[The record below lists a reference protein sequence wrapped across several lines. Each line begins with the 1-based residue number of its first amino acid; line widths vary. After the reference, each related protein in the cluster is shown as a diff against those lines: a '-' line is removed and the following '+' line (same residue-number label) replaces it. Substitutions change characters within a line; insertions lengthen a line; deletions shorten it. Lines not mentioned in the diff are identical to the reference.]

1 MAGGTVHLLVLPNA
15 KYFHTKLKEQI
26 KDHKIDPVGV
36 KINPELQK
44 WEYFEKKVDAM
55 DGRKV
60 NLFVDVDSSS
70 AEAILDDLASG
81 DDVISRRVAL
91 DTSEAQRQLEEFGKG
106 DPSQGK
112 IHRELDVDFGMAHEE
127 LQSFRNHWE
136 DQEIRPKVIID
147 GLGSPSK
154 DAKEKADEWNEIFEA
169 LNRRGGRQVAGVRN
183 LVDFDAELIDV
194 ENFMGRMMRSM
205 NSQFSIGMRQIY
217 DQYFTTLSRMWKLG
231 AKPFLNMREDWNS
244 AENFS
249 DFFSKV
255 GDRAETTKKKILGF
269 SADARKGFRG
279 VASDIQESGRR
290 IKAVPGEISG
300 AFSEL
305 KDALGQRGGIGGNIK
320 AFFPDFKPLQRHMSA
335 SAKGIRAR
343 MSVDFANIA
352 DFVGKHFTSRIKRAF
367 AAVPGAFRAV
377 GRGISNTINKS
388 WDFAK
393 AAGSKVTGLYKV
405 FERMNYGAATAM
417 RTATFATINQ
427 VNFLARDVAKGFRAV
442 AGGVEEGVGRIA
454 DRTKAIGRV
463 FKNMADIVGMNMRVV
478 GLNIRDGAAKIT
490 KPFKYMAD
498 TAGIHMRMMG
508 NSVRN
513 GGRLVGRHAKFAAS
527 RMGENMRVMG
537 LFARDG
543 MRTVTGSFARGFKR
557 VGSHFTYFGRVV
569 GGFGRNLGRA
579 FGKTARAF
587 APFVAAGMRAFGAV
601 SSAMTGMLRI
611 VGRMGPVFNAVRT
624 VMGRIGRVAMGASR
638 MAMGAFAKLAGG
650 MMKTLM
656 PAIMA
661 VIAGF
666 VAMGGQAVLAAIM
679 ALLGALQ
686 AVIGGALVMMPALIG
701 AVGVSLAVLKIGAE
715 GLGGAFKAAFS
726 AESVED
732 FEKAIAD
739 LPPAMQSIA
748 RSMRG
753 FKPMWDEMTANVQ
766 QNMFGGLDDNF
777 ADAVGSMLPIFKR
790 GAESMALSWNK
801 SFEGALDALSSP
813 QATSGLEAI
822 MQGAEDMAREME
834 PVLANLI
841 KAFGSLAEQGAK
853 FLGPVGSWAA
863 DKSED
868 FFNWSEGLKKIDPKT
883 GESFFDGI
891 ISSAK
896 KNAALLGDIF
906 GGVFGTLGNVFKAG
920 AVGGGGMLAGMA
932 AGMQEL
938 KEYTSEGNEG
948 FEKMVGFMEQ
958 ATEFAS
964 QLGDIVKPLFG
975 GVLSV
980 LTTLSSVGSGAI
992 AGTGELLNS
1001 IASGLE
1007 GFEELGEGFG
1017 ENIGNIFAALAP
1029 SVESLLVTLQ
1039 PIIASLGQGLDNA
1052 LTPALEALA
1061 PVMEKLEPLGAPL
1074 GKLLETVGTALG
1086 TMFVAAMPLI
1096 ESALTL
1102 IEPLIPILDKVFFYI
1117 GEIVGAV
1124 LEALTPFFTM
1134 RDEAVSGLVE
1144 ALGPLVDVLG
1154 EGLLGVIEALSP
1166 LFPILG
1172 GLFAQIVDAVTPLI
1186 EPLTK
1191 VAFVLFSALIDVIEM
1206 VMPII
1211 PPIADLIGSLA
1222 STLSDILVVALNW
1235 LLDTWNTVWPVLSS
1249 VLKWVVDK
1257 VIVPGVKVASA
1268 IFEAFAAVIKW
1279 AIEKIIIPVLEVL
1292 RKAFSKVMDG
1302 IEWVIEKVAKP
1313 AIDGLKRAFELAVDG
1328 ITKVWDGLKKI
1339 FSKPIQ
1345 FFIDTVVNDGV
1356 IAVWNKVMGWI
1367 KQDDKKMG
1375 RVSKPAGMNFHQGGV
1390 LPGHSVGKDNY
1401 NFVET
1406 RTGARLG
1413 LAGGEGIMR
1422 QEFVSAVGGKKG
1434 IDRLN
1439 ADARHGRLRFS
1450 GHDPSVGYAQG
1461 GVVGAMEN
1469 IVRQKYP
1476 EMVLT
1481 SGWRE
1486 SNDNHG
1492 RGLAADF
1499 AWPGA
1504 FGPHPAQLS
1513 LANDIADTYPGSME
1527 LIYGP
1532 GFARQIKNGAI
1543 VGDGGGSYGFYA
1555 GAGDHSNHVHWAMDT
1570 PPTLPFGGGVFEGGS
1585 SGAGAGGGGGN
1596 WISQAAN
1603 WLKEKLSFVTN
1614 LFGSVKDKLGKQV
1627 ANVGDYG
1634 TLATGT
1640 AKNAMSATKDWAK
1653 SKLDELNPFKGLFS
1667 GSGPLGSREEVEMYR
1682 DGIIAAFKRQGEEPL
1697 QWRVDALL
1705 RQIWTESKG
1714 DPNVAQ
1720 QIVDVNGTGE
1730 SAGVGLYQVIP
1741 TTWAGYR
1748 DPELPDDRRNVEASH
1763 NFAVRYFRDKH
1774 HWNTGP
1780 GGVGLENT
1788 GWKDGGVLPQF
1799 FDRGGESR
1807 GTGLMPKNV
1816 ISPERVLSPMQTKAF
1831 NSFVYQFMPE
1841 LIAQFK
1847 RNPRDFGRLIG
1858 KATAEIQRIHHEL
1871 REGRIKH
1878 IQYGMA
1884 DMYRRRLNGEKIA
1897 DNPVDLN
1904 FDFEWLKRNQENLL
1918 ENRDRAARQIGKVY
1932 PDPEAYLEAERRA
1945 KEQIDKER
1953 EEAREAKK
1961 KSEEEASKERKEKQ
1975 DEERKKLDEE
1985 RKKAE
1990 EEDDK
1995 AKIAEIDAKIDK
2007 LDKSSEDRFEVARRR
2022 LDTAEDRTREE
2033 HTKELQEKIDQLKKD
2048 GASDEEIQK
2057 VQDKLD
2063 ETNKKIDKNF
2073 EDARKVVDEKEE
2085 KEQERLKRIEE
2096 QENERIE
2103 KAKADGSYYYG
2114 YQTFNDEG
2122 KNPNEIERS
2131 AEEKAFRSFMDS
2143 AADRVGLGD
2152 AVSGLGQ
2159 TFDDA
2164 RNIHEASQVAMPAWI
2179 AALNGDPSGLAHNI
2193 AAGQAAVFSQ
2203 ARTEATDLG
2212 PQALAGIVE
2221 MAISGASTQNAA
2233 GAPFIGEVNSGMTQA
2248 ELMQTLEHYEMQRA
2262 RRGTGTTRVR

>member
-127 LQSFRNHWE
+127 LQSFKNQWE

-231 AKPFLNMREDWNS
+231 SKPFLNMREDWNS

-320 AFFPDFKPLQRHMSA
+320 AFFPDFKPLQRHISA

-343 MSVDFANIA
+343 MSVDFGNIA

-367 AAVPGAFRAV
+367 ATVPRAFRAV

-463 FKNMADIVGMNMRVV
+463 FKNMAETVGAQMRKIGNAVR
-478 GLNIRDGAAKIT
+478 NGAARVA
-490 KPFKYMAD
+490 KPFKYMAE

-513 GGRLVGRHAKFAAS
+513 GGRLIGRHAKFAAS

-557 VGSHFTYFGRVV
+557 VGSNFTYFGRVV

-587 APFVAAGMRAFGAV
+587 APFAAAGMRAFGAV

-650 MMKTLM
+650 MMKALM

-1029 SVESLLVTLQ
+1029 SIESLLVTLQ

-1061 PVMEKLEPLGAPL
+1061 PIMEKLEPLGAPL

-1124 LEALTPFFTM
+1124 LEAITPFFTL
-1134 RDEAVSGLVE
+1134 RDEAVSGLIE

-1154 EGLLGVIEALSP
+1154 EGLLGVIEALAP

-1172 GLFAQIVDAVTPLI
+1172 DLFAEIVSAVTPLI

-1268 IFEAFAAVIKW
+1268 IFESLAAIIKW

-1292 RKAFSKVMDG
+1292 RKAFSKVMDV
-1302 IEWVIEKVAKP
+1302 IEWVIENIAKP
-1313 AIDGLKRAFELAVDG
+1313 AIDGLKKAFELAVEG

-1406 RTGARLG
+1406 KTGARLG

-1461 GVVGAMEN
+1461 GVVGAMEE

-1555 GAGDHSNHVHWAMDT
+1555 GAGDHSNHVHWAMNT

-1603 WLKEKLSFVTN
+1603 WLKEKLSFVTD

-1653 SKLDELNPFKGLFS
+1653 SKLDELNPFKGLFG

-1720 QIVDVNGTGE
+1720 QIVDMNGTGE

-1841 LIAQFK
+1841 LITQFK
-1847 RNPRDFGRLIG
+1847 RNPRDLGRLIG

-1961 KSEEEASKERKEKQ
+1961 KSEEEASKERKEEE

-2022 LDTAEDRTREE
+2022 LDTAEERTREE

-2073 EDARKVVDEKEE
+2073 EDARKVVDEKEK
-2085 KEQERLKRIEE
+2085 KEQDRLKKIEE

-2114 YQTFNDEG
+2114 YKTFDDEG

>member
-127 LQSFRNHWE
+127 LQSFKNQWE

-169 LNRRGGRQVAGVRN
+169 LNRRGGRKISGVRN

-320 AFFPDFKPLQRHMSA
+320 AFFPDFKPLQRHIAA

-478 GLNIRDGAAKIT
+478 GLNIRDGAARVA
-490 KPFKYMAD
+490 KPFKYMAE

-513 GGRLVGRHAKFAAS
+513 GGRLIGRHAKFAAS

-557 VGSHFTYFGRVV
+557 VGSNFTYFGRVV

-587 APFVAAGMRAFGAV
+587 APFAAAGMRAFGAV
-601 SSAMTGMLRI
+601 GSAMTGMLRI

-650 MMKTLM
+650 MMKALM

-853 FLGPVGSWAA
+853 FLGPVGTWAA
-863 DKSED
+863 NKSED

-948 FEKMVGFMEQ
+948 FEKMVGFMKQ

-1007 GFEELGEGFG
+1007 GFEELGEAFG

-1029 SVESLLVTLQ
+1029 SIESLLVTLQ
-1039 PIIASLGQGLDNA
+1039 PIVAGLGQGLDNA

-1086 TMFVAAMPLI
+1086 TILAAAMPLI
-1096 ESALTL
+1096 GSFLSIL
-1102 IEPLIPILDKVFFYI
+1102 EPLIPILDKVFYYI
-1117 GEIVGAV
+1117 GEVVGAL
-1124 LEALTPFFTM
+1124 LEASEPFFTM

-1154 EGLLGVIEALSP
+1154 EGLLAVIEALSP

-1172 GLFAQIVDAVTPLI
+1172 GLFAQIVNAVTPLI

-1302 IEWVIEKVAKP
+1302 IEWVIENVAKP
-1313 AIDGLKRAFELAVDG
+1313 AIDGLKKAFELAVDG

-1439 ADARHGRLRFS
+1439 NDARHGRLRFS

-1461 GVVGAMEN
+1461 GVVGAMEE

-1555 GAGDHSNHVHWAMDT
+1555 GAGDHSNHVHWAMNT

-1748 DPELPDDRRNVEASH
+1748 DPELPDDRRNVEAAH

-1841 LIAQFK
+1841 LITQFK
-1847 RNPRDFGRLIG
+1847 RNPREFGRLIG
-1858 KATAEIQRIHHEL
+1858 KATAEIKRIHHEL

-1961 KSEEEASKERKEKQ
+1961 KSEEEASKERKEEE

-2022 LDTAEDRTREE
+2022 LDTAEERTREE

-2073 EDARKVVDEKEE
+2073 EDARKVVDEKEK
-2085 KEQERLKRIEE
+2085 KEQDRLKKIEE

-2114 YQTFNDEG
+2114 YKTFDDEG

>member
-127 LQSFRNHWE
+127 LQSFKNQWE

-154 DAKEKADEWNEIFEA
+154 DAKEQADEWNQIFDA

-320 AFFPDFKPLQRHMSA
+320 AFFPDFKPLQRHISA

-343 MSVDFANIA
+343 MSVDFGNIA

-367 AAVPGAFRAV
+367 ATVPRAFRAV

-478 GLNIRDGAAKIT
+478 GLNIRDGAARVA
-490 KPFKYMAD
+490 KPFKYMAE

-513 GGRLVGRHAKFAAS
+513 GGRLIGRHAKFAAS

-587 APFVAAGMRAFGAV
+587 APFAAAGMRAFGAV

-650 MMKTLM
+650 MMKALM

-777 ADAVGSMLPIFKR
+777 ASAVGSMLPIFKR

-853 FLGPVGSWAA
+853 FLGPVGTWAA
-863 DKSED
+863 NKSED

-1029 SVESLLVTLQ
+1029 SIESLLVTLQ

-1061 PVMEKLEPLGAPL
+1061 PIMEKLEPLGAPL

-1124 LEALTPFFTM
+1124 LEAITPFFTL
-1134 RDEAVSGLVE
+1134 RDEAVSGLIE

-1154 EGLLGVIEALSP
+1154 EGLLAVIEALAP

-1172 GLFAQIVDAVTPLI
+1172 DLFAEIVSAVTPLI

-1268 IFEAFAAVIKW
+1268 IFESLAAIIKW

-1292 RKAFSKVMDG
+1292 RKAFSKVMDV
-1302 IEWVIEKVAKP
+1302 IEWVIENIAKP
-1313 AIDGLKRAFELAVDG
+1313 AIDGLKKAFELAVDG

-1406 RTGARLG
+1406 KTGARLG

-1461 GVVGAMEN
+1461 GVVGAMEE

-1555 GAGDHSNHVHWAMDT
+1555 GAGDHSNHVHWAMNT

-1603 WLKEKLSFVTN
+1603 WLKEKLSFVTD

-1653 SKLDELNPFKGLFS
+1653 SKLDELNPFKGLFG

-1720 QIVDVNGTGE
+1720 QIVDMNGTGE

-1841 LIAQFK
+1841 LITQFK
-1847 RNPRDFGRLIG
+1847 RNPRDLGRLIG

-1961 KSEEEASKERKEKQ
+1961 KSEEEASKERKEEE

-2022 LDTAEDRTREE
+2022 LDTAEERTREE

-2073 EDARKVVDEKEE
+2073 EDARKVVDEKEK
-2085 KEQERLKRIEE
+2085 KEQDRLKKIEE

-2114 YQTFNDEG
+2114 YKTFDDEG

>member
-26 KDHKIDPVGV
+26 KDHKIDPVRV
-36 KINPELQK
+36 KIDPELHK

-60 NLFVDVDSSS
+60 NLFIDVDSSS

-81 DDVISRRVAL
+81 DDVINRRVAL
-91 DTSEAQRQLEEFGKG
+91 DTSEAQSQLEEFGKG
-106 DPSQGK
+106 GPGQEK
-112 IHRELDVDFGMAHEE
+112 IHRDLSVDFGMAHEE
-127 LQSFRNHWE
+127 LQSFKNHWE

-154 DAKEKADEWNEIFEA
+154 DAKEQADEWNQIFDA

-217 DQYFTTLSRMWKLG
+217 DQYFTTLSKMWKLG
-231 AKPFLNMREDWNS
+231 SKPFLNMREDWNT

-255 GDRAETTKKKILGF
+255 GDRAETAKKRIARF
-269 SADARKGFRG
+269 NADTRNGFRG

-290 IKAVPGEISG
+290 IKAVPGEISE
-300 AFSEL
+300 AFSTL
-305 KDALGQRGGIGGNIK
+305 KDALGQRGGVGGNIK

-343 MSVDFANIA
+343 MSVDFANVA

-367 AAVPGAFRAV
+367 ATVPRAFRAV
-377 GRGISNTINKS
+377 GSKISNTISKS

-417 RTATFATINQ
+417 RTATFAAINQ

-478 GLNIRDGAAKIT
+478 GLNIRDGAARVI
-490 KPFKYMAD
+490 KPFKYMAE

-513 GGRLVGRHAKFAAS
+513 GGRLIGRHAKFAAS

-543 MRTVTGSFARGFKR
+543 MRTVTRSFSRGFKR
-557 VGSHFTYFGRVV
+557 VGSHFTFFGRVV

-587 APFVAAGMRAFGAV
+587 APFGAAALRVFGTVGRAIGGV
-601 SSAMTGMLRI
+601 VRI
-611 VGRMGPVFNAVRT
+611 VGRMGPVFKAFRT

-650 MMKTLM
+650 MMKALM

-661 VIAGF
+661 VLAGF
-666 VAMGGQAVLAAIM
+666 MAMGGQAVLGAVM

-701 AVGVSLAVLKIGAE
+701 AVGVSIAVLKIGAE

-739 LPPAMQSIA
+739 LPPAMQAIA

-753 FKPMWDEMTANVQ
+753 FKPMWDDLVTNVQ
-766 QNMFGGLDDNF
+766 SNMFGGLDDNF
-777 ADAVGSMLPIFKR
+777 ASAVGAMLPIFKR

-813 QATSGLEAI
+813 QATSGLQAI

-891 ISSAK
+891 IASAK

-920 AVGGGGMLAGMA
+920 AEGGGGMLAGMA

-948 FEKMVGFMEQ
+948 FEKMVGFMKQ
-958 ATEFAS
+958 ATDFAS
-964 QLGDIVKPLFG
+964 QLGEIIAPAFSAI
-975 GVLSV
+975 LSV
-980 LTTLSSVGSGAI
+980 LTTISSVGSGAI
-992 AGTGELLNS
+992 DGAATLFEAV
-1001 IASGLE
+1001 ASGLE
-1007 GFEELGEGFG
+1007 GFESLGEGFG

-1061 PVMEKLEPLGAPL
+1061 PVMEKLEPLGEPL

-1124 LEALTPFFTM
+1124 LEAITPFFTL
-1134 RDEAVSGLVE
+1134 RDEAVAGLIE

-1154 EGLLGVIEALSP
+1154 EGLLGVIEALAP

-1172 GLFAQIVDAVTPLI
+1172 ALFADIVNAVTPLI

-1268 IFEAFAAVIKW
+1268 IFESLAAIIKW

-1292 RKAFSKVMDG
+1292 RKAFSKVMDV
-1302 IEWVIEKVAKP
+1302 IEWVIENIAKP
-1313 AIDGLKRAFELAVDG
+1313 AIEGLKKAFELAVDG

-1390 LPGHSVGKDNY
+1390 LPGYSVGKDNY

-1439 ADARHGRLRFS
+1439 EDARHGRLRFS
-1450 GHDPSVGYAQG
+1450 GHDPSVNYAQG

-1469 IVRQKYP
+1469 IVKQKYP

-1555 GAGDHSNHVHWAMDT
+1555 GAGDHSNHVHWAMST
-1570 PPTLPFGGGVFEGGS
+1570 PPTMPFGGGVFEGGS
-1585 SGAGAGGGGGN
+1585 DGSGAGGGGGN
-1596 WISQAAN
+1596 WLSQAAN
-1603 WLKEKLSFVTN
+1603 WLKEKISFVTN
-1614 LFGSVKDKLGKQV
+1614 LFGSVKDKIGKQV
-1627 ANVGDYG
+1627 ANVGNYG
-1634 TLATGT
+1634 ALATGT
-1640 AKNAMSATKDWAK
+1640 AKNMVSATKDWAK
-1653 SKLDELNPFKGLFS
+1653 SKLDELNPFKGLFGS
-1667 GSGPLGSREEVEMYR
+1667 SGPLGSREEVEMYR
-1682 DGIIAAFKRQGEEPL
+1682 PGIIAAFKRQGEEPL
-1697 QWRVDALL
+1697 DWRVDALL

-1720 QIVDVNGTGE
+1720 QIVDMNGTGE

-1780 GGVGLENT
+1780 GGVGLPNT

-1807 GTGLMPKNV
+1807 GTGLMQKNI

-1841 LIAQFK
+1841 LITQFK
-1847 RNPRDFGRLIG
+1847 RNPREFGKLIG
-1858 KATAEIQRIHHEL
+1858 KATAEIQRIHYEL

-1878 IQYGMA
+1878 IQYGIA

-1904 FDFEWLKRNQENLL
+1904 FDFDWLKRNQENLI

-1961 KSEEEASKERKEKQ
+1961 KAEEESKKEAQEEAKEK
-1975 DEERKKLDEE
+1975 RSKLEEE

-1990 EEDDK
+1990 EADDK
-1995 AKIAEIDAKIDK
+1995 EKLAEIDAKIDA

-2022 LDTAEDRTREE
+2022 LDTAEERTREE

-2073 EDARKVVDEKEE
+2073 EDARKVVDEKEK
-2085 KEQERLKRIEE
+2085 KEQERLKKIEE

-2114 YQTFNDEG
+2114 YKTFNDEG
-2122 KNPNEIERS
+2122 KNPDEIERS

-2143 AADRVGLGD
+2143 AAERVGLGE

-2164 RNIHEASQVAMPAWI
+2164 RSIHEASQIAMPAWI

>member
-127 LQSFRNHWE
+127 LQSFKNQWE

-154 DAKEKADEWNEIFEA
+154 DAKEQADEWNQIFDA

-231 AKPFLNMREDWNS
+231 SKPFLNMREDWNS
-244 AENFS
+244 AESFS

-300 AFSEL
+300 AFSDL

-320 AFFPDFKPLQRHMSA
+320 AFFPDFKPLQRHIAA

-343 MSVDFANIA
+343 MSVDFGNIA

-478 GLNIRDGAAKIT
+478 GLNVRDGAARVA

-508 NSVRN
+508 NSIRN
-513 GGRLVGRHAKFAAS
+513 GGRMVGRHAKFAAS

-543 MRTVTGSFARGFKR
+543 MRTVTGAFAKGFKR
-557 VGSHFTYFGRVV
+557 VGSNFTYFGRVV

-611 VGRMGPVFNAVRT
+611 VGRMGPVFQVVRKA
-624 VMGRIGRVAMGASR
+624 MSRIGRVAMGASR

-650 MMKTLM
+650 MMKALM

-822 MQGAEDMAREME
+822 MKGAEDMAREME

-853 FLGPVGSWAA
+853 FLGPVGTWAA
-863 DKSED
+863 NKSED

-948 FEKMVGFMEQ
+948 FEKMVGFMKQ
-958 ATEFAS
+958 ATDFAS
-964 QLGDIVKPLFG
+964 QLGTIVKPLFS

-1007 GFEELGEGFG
+1007 GFEELGEAFG

-1029 SVESLLVTLQ
+1029 SIESLLVTLQ

-1134 RDEAVSGLVE
+1134 RDEAVGGLIE

-1172 GLFAQIVDAVTPLI
+1172 GLFAQIVNAVTPLI

-1302 IEWVIEKVAKP
+1302 IKWVIEKVAQP

-1390 LPGHSVGKDNY
+1390 LPGYSVGKDNY

-1439 ADARHGRLRFS
+1439 NDARHGRLRFS

-1469 IVRQKYP
+1469 IVKQKYP

-1481 SGWRE
+1481 SGWRD

-1585 SGAGAGGGGGN
+1585 SGAGAGGGGGF
-1596 WISQAAN
+1596 IDRAAN
-1603 WLKEKLSFVTN
+1603 WLKEKFSFVTK
-1614 LFGSVKDKLGKQV
+1614 LFGSVKDKIGKQV

-1640 AKNAMSATKDWAK
+1640 AKNMMSSAKDWAK
-1653 SKLDELNPFKGLFS
+1653 SKLDELNPFKGMFS
-1667 GSGPLGSREEVEMYR
+1667 GSGPLGSRAEVEMYR
-1682 DGIIAAFKRQGEEPL
+1682 PGIIDAFKRQGEDPL
-1697 QWRVDALL
+1697 DWRVDALL

-1720 QIVDVNGTGE
+1720 QIVDMNGTGE

-1741 TTWAGYR
+1741 GTWAAYR

-1841 LIAQFK
+1841 LITQFK

-2022 LDTAEDRTREE
+2022 LDTAEERTREE
-2033 HTKELQEKIDQLKKD
+2033 HTKELQDKIDQLKKD

-2073 EDARKVVDEKEE
+2073 EDARKVVDEKEQ
-2085 KEQERLKRIEE
+2085 KEQDRLKRIEE

-2114 YQTFNDEG
+2114 YKTFNDEG

-2131 AEEKAFRSFMDS
+2131 AEEKAFRSFLDS

>member
-1 MAGGTVHLLVLPNA
+1 
-15 KYFHTKLKEQI
+15 
-26 KDHKIDPVGV
+26 
-36 KINPELQK
+36 
-44 WEYFEKKVDAM
+44 
-55 DGRKV
+55 
-60 NLFVDVDSSS
+60 
-70 AEAILDDLASG
+70 
-81 DDVISRRVAL
+81 
-91 DTSEAQRQLEEFGKG
+91 
-106 DPSQGK
+106 
-112 IHRELDVDFGMAHEE
+112 
-127 LQSFRNHWE
+127 
-136 DQEIRPKVIID
+136 
-147 GLGSPSK
+147 
-154 DAKEKADEWNEIFEA
+154 
-169 LNRRGGRQVAGVRN
+169 
-183 LVDFDAELIDV
+183 
-194 ENFMGRMMRSM
+194 
-205 NSQFSIGMRQIY
+205 
-217 DQYFTTLSRMWKLG
+217 
-231 AKPFLNMREDWNS
+231 
-244 AENFS
+244 
-249 DFFSKV
+249 
-255 GDRAETTKKKILGF
+255 
-269 SADARKGFRG
+269 
-279 VASDIQESGRR
+279 
-290 IKAVPGEISG
+290 
-300 AFSEL
+300 
-305 KDALGQRGGIGGNIK
+305 
-320 AFFPDFKPLQRHMSA
+320 
-335 SAKGIRAR
+335 
-343 MSVDFANIA
+343 
-352 DFVGKHFTSRIKRAF
+352 
-367 AAVPGAFRAV
+367 
-377 GRGISNTINKS
+377 
-388 WDFAK
+388 
-393 AAGSKVTGLYKV
+393 
-405 FERMNYGAATAM
+405 
-417 RTATFATINQ
+417 
-427 VNFLARDVAKGFRAV
+427 
-442 AGGVEEGVGRIA
+442 
-454 DRTKAIGRV
+454 
-463 FKNMADIVGMNMRVV
+463 
-478 GLNIRDGAAKIT
+478 
-490 KPFKYMAD
+490 
-498 TAGIHMRMMG
+498 
-508 NSVRN
+508 
-513 GGRLVGRHAKFAAS
+513 
-527 RMGENMRVMG
+527 
-537 LFARDG
+537 
-543 MRTVTGSFARGFKR
+543 
-557 VGSHFTYFGRVV
+557 
-569 GGFGRNLGRA
+569 
-579 FGKTARAF
+579 
-587 APFVAAGMRAFGAV
+587 
-601 SSAMTGMLRI
+601 
-611 VGRMGPVFNAVRT
+611 
-624 VMGRIGRVAMGASR
+624 
-638 MAMGAFAKLAGG
+638 
-650 MMKTLM
+650 
-656 PAIMA
+656 
-661 VIAGF
+661 
-666 VAMGGQAVLAAIM
+666 
-679 ALLGALQ
+679 
-686 AVIGGALVMMPALIG
+686 
-701 AVGVSLAVLKIGAE
+701 
-715 GLGGAFKAAFS
+715 
-726 AESVED
+726 
-732 FEKAIAD
+732 
-739 LPPAMQSIA
+739 
-748 RSMRG
+748 
-753 FKPMWDEMTANVQ
+753 
-766 QNMFGGLDDNF
+766 
-777 ADAVGSMLPIFKR
+777 
-790 GAESMALSWNK
+790 
-801 SFEGALDALSSP
+801 
-813 QATSGLEAI
+813 
-822 MQGAEDMAREME
+822 
-834 PVLANLI
+834 
-841 KAFGSLAEQGAK
+841 
-853 FLGPVGSWAA
+853 
-863 DKSED
+863 
-868 FFNWSEGLKKIDPKT
+868 
-883 GESFFDGI
+883 
-891 ISSAK
+891 
-896 KNAALLGDIF
+896 
-906 GGVFGTLGNVFKAG
+906 
-920 AVGGGGMLAGMA
+920 MLAGMA

-948 FEKMVGFMEQ
+948 FEKMVGFMKQ

-975 GVLSV
+975 GLLSV

-1007 GFEELGEGFG
+1007 GFEELGEAFG

-1029 SVESLLVTLQ
+1029 SIESLLVTLQ

-1052 LTPALEALA
+1052 LTPALEAMA
-1061 PVMEKLEPLGAPL
+1061 PIFEQLESFGEPL

-1086 TMFVAAMPLI
+1086 TILAAAMPLI
-1096 ESALTL
+1096 GSFLSIL
-1102 IEPLIPILDKVFFYI
+1102 EPLIPILDKVFYYI
-1117 GEIVGAV
+1117 GEVVGAL
-1124 LEALTPFFTM
+1124 LEASEPFFTM

-1154 EGLLGVIEALSP
+1154 EGLLAVIEALSP

-1172 GLFAQIVDAVTPLI
+1172 GLFAQIVNAVTPLI

-1292 RKAFSKVMDG
+1292 RKAFSKVMDV
-1302 IEWVIEKVAKP
+1302 IEWVIENVAKP

-1406 RTGARLG
+1406 KTGARLG

-1434 IDRLN
+1434 IDKLN

-1603 WLKEKLSFVTN
+1603 WLKEKLSFVTD

-1748 DPELPDDRRNVEASH
+1748 DPELPDDRRNVEAAH

-1774 HWNTGP
+1774 NWNTGP

-1841 LIAQFK
+1841 LITQFK
-1847 RNPRDFGRLIG
+1847 RNPRDLGRLIG

-1961 KSEEEASKERKEKQ
+1961 KSEEEASKERKEEE

-2022 LDTAEDRTREE
+2022 LDTAEERTREE

-2073 EDARKVVDEKEE
+2073 EDARKVVDEKEK
-2085 KEQERLKRIEE
+2085 KEQDRLKKIEE

-2114 YQTFNDEG
+2114 YKTFDDEG

>member
-127 LQSFRNHWE
+127 LQSFKNQWE

-154 DAKEKADEWNEIFEA
+154 DAKEQADEWNQIFDA

-231 AKPFLNMREDWNS
+231 SKPFLNMREDWNS
-244 AENFS
+244 AENFA
-249 DFFSKV
+249 DFFGKV

-300 AFSEL
+300 AFSDL

-320 AFFPDFKPLQRHMSA
+320 AFFPDFKPLQRHIAA

-343 MSVDFANIA
+343 MSVDFGNIA

-478 GLNIRDGAAKIT
+478 GLNIRDGAARVA

-498 TAGIHMRMMG
+498 TAGIYMRMMG
-508 NSVRN
+508 NSIRN
-513 GGRLVGRHAKFAAS
+513 GGRMVGRHAKFAAS

-543 MRTVTGSFARGFKR
+543 MRTVTGAFAKGFKR
-557 VGSHFTYFGRVV
+557 VGSNFTYFGRVV

-601 SSAMTGMLRI
+601 GSAMTGMLRI
-611 VGRMGPVFNAVRT
+611 VGRMGPVFQVVRKA
-624 VMGRIGRVAMGASR
+624 MSRIGRVAMGASR

-650 MMKTLM
+650 MMKALM

-822 MQGAEDMAREME
+822 MKGAEDMAREME

-853 FLGPVGSWAA
+853 FLGPVGTWAA
-863 DKSED
+863 NKSED

-948 FEKMVGFMEQ
+948 FEKMVGFMKQ
-958 ATEFAS
+958 ATDFAS
-964 QLGDIVKPLFG
+964 QLGTIVKPLFS

-1007 GFEELGEGFG
+1007 GFEELGEAFG

-1029 SVESLLVTLQ
+1029 SIESLLVTLQ

-1134 RDEAVSGLVE
+1134 RDEAVGGLIE

-1172 GLFAQIVDAVTPLI
+1172 GLFAQIVNAVTPLI

-1302 IEWVIEKVAKP
+1302 IKWVIEKVAQP

-1390 LPGHSVGKDNY
+1390 LPGYSVGKDNY

-1439 ADARHGRLRFS
+1439 NDARHGRLRFS

-1469 IVRQKYP
+1469 IVKQKYP

-1481 SGWRE
+1481 SGWRD

-1585 SGAGAGGGGGN
+1585 SGAGAGGGGGF
-1596 WISQAAN
+1596 IDRAAN
-1603 WLKEKLSFVTN
+1603 WLKEKFSFVTK
-1614 LFGSVKDKLGKQV
+1614 LFGSVKDKIGKQV

-1640 AKNAMSATKDWAK
+1640 AKNMMSSAKDWAK
-1653 SKLDELNPFKGLFS
+1653 SKLDELNPFKGMFS
-1667 GSGPLGSREEVEMYR
+1667 GSGPLGSRAEVEMYR
-1682 DGIIAAFKRQGEEPL
+1682 PGIIDAFKRQGEEPL
-1697 QWRVDALL
+1697 DWRVDALL

-1720 QIVDVNGTGE
+1720 QIVDMNGTGE

-1741 TTWAGYR
+1741 GTWAAYR

-1841 LIAQFK
+1841 LITQFK

-2022 LDTAEDRTREE
+2022 LDTAEERTREE

-2073 EDARKVVDEKEE
+2073 EDARKVVDEKEQ
-2085 KEQERLKRIEE
+2085 KEQDRLKKIEE

-2114 YQTFNDEG
+2114 YKTFNDEG

-2131 AEEKAFRSFMDS
+2131 AEEKAFRSFLDS

>member
-127 LQSFRNHWE
+127 LQSFKNQWE

-154 DAKEKADEWNEIFEA
+154 DAKEQADEWNQIFDA

-367 AAVPGAFRAV
+367 ATVPRAFRAV

-478 GLNIRDGAAKIT
+478 GLNIRDGAARVA
-490 KPFKYMAD
+490 KPFKYMAE

-513 GGRLVGRHAKFAAS
+513 GGRLIGRHAKFAAS

-650 MMKTLM
+650 MMKALM

-1029 SVESLLVTLQ
+1029 SIESLLVTLQ

-1061 PVMEKLEPLGAPL
+1061 PIMEKLEPLGAPL

-1124 LEALTPFFTM
+1124 LEAITPFFTL
-1134 RDEAVSGLVE
+1134 RDEAVSGLIE

-1154 EGLLGVIEALSP
+1154 EGLLGVIEALAP

-1172 GLFAQIVDAVTPLI
+1172 DLFAEIVSAVTPLI

-1268 IFEAFAAVIKW
+1268 IFESLAAIIKW

-1292 RKAFSKVMDG
+1292 RKAFSKVMDV
-1302 IEWVIEKVAKP
+1302 IEWVIENIAKP
-1313 AIDGLKRAFELAVDG
+1313 AIDGLKKAFELAVEG

-1406 RTGARLG
+1406 KTGARLG

-1461 GVVGAMEN
+1461 GVVGAMEE

-1555 GAGDHSNHVHWAMDT
+1555 GAGDHSNHVHWAMNT

-1603 WLKEKLSFVTN
+1603 WLKEKLSFVTD

-1653 SKLDELNPFKGLFS
+1653 SKLDELNPFKGLFG

-1720 QIVDVNGTGE
+1720 QIVDMNGTGE

-1841 LIAQFK
+1841 LITQFK
-1847 RNPRDFGRLIG
+1847 RNPRDLGRLIG

-1961 KSEEEASKERKEKQ
+1961 KSEEEASKERKEEE

-2022 LDTAEDRTREE
+2022 LDTAEERTREE

-2073 EDARKVVDEKEE
+2073 EDARKVVDEKEK
-2085 KEQERLKRIEE
+2085 KEQDRLKKIEE

-2114 YQTFNDEG
+2114 YKTFDDEG

>member
-127 LQSFRNHWE
+127 LQSFKNQWE

-169 LNRRGGRQVAGVRN
+169 LNRRGGRKISGVRN

-217 DQYFTTLSRMWKLG
+217 DQYFTTLSKMWKLG
-231 AKPFLNMREDWNS
+231 SKPFLNLREDWNS

-320 AFFPDFKPLQRHMSA
+320 AFFPDFKPLQRHIAA

-478 GLNIRDGAAKIT
+478 GLNIRDGAARVA

-513 GGRLVGRHAKFAAS
+513 GGRLIGRHAKFAAS

-557 VGSHFTYFGRVV
+557 VGSNFAYFGRVV

-587 APFVAAGMRAFGAV
+587 APFAAAGMRAFGAV

-650 MMKTLM
+650 MMKALM

-666 VAMGGQAVLAAIM
+666 VAMGGQAVIGAVM

-1007 GFEELGEGFG
+1007 GFEELGEAFG

-1029 SVESLLVTLQ
+1029 SIESLLVTLQ
-1039 PIIASLGQGLDNA
+1039 PIVAGLGQGLDNA
-1052 LTPALEALA
+1052 LTPALEAMA
-1061 PVMEKLEPLGAPL
+1061 PIFEQLESFGEPL

-1086 TMFVAAMPLI
+1086 TILAAAMPLLG
-1096 ESALTL
+1096 SFLTIL
-1102 IEPLIPILDKVFFYI
+1102 EPLIPILDKVFYYI
-1117 GEIVGAV
+1117 GEVVGAV
-1124 LEALTPFFTM
+1124 IEAITPFFTM

-1154 EGLLGVIEALSP
+1154 EGLLAVIEALSP

-1172 GLFAQIVDAVTPLI
+1172 ALFADVVNAVTPLI

-1191 VAFVLFSALIDVIEM
+1191 IAFVLFSALIDVINM
-1206 VMPII
+1206 VMPIV
-1211 PPIADLIGSLA
+1211 PVIAAHFSSLA
-1222 STLSDILVVALNW
+1222 STLSDILVIALNW
-1235 LLDTWNTVWPVLSS
+1235 LLDTWEKVWPTVAS
-1249 VLKWVVDK
+1249 VLKWVIDK
-1257 VIVPGVKVASA
+1257 IIVPGIKIASA
-1268 IFEAFAAVIKW
+1268 VINTFAKFIKW
-1279 AIEKIIIPVLEVL
+1279 AIEKIIVPVLNFLSDV
-1292 RKAFSKVMDG
+1292 FTKVIDV
-1302 IEWVIEKVAKP
+1302 IKWVIENVAKP
-1313 AIDGLKRAFELAVDG
+1313 AIDGLKKAFSLAVDG

-1390 LPGHSVGKDNY
+1390 LPGYSVGKDNY

-1439 ADARHGRLRFS
+1439 NDARHGRLRFS

-1461 GVVGAMEN
+1461 GVVGAMEE

-1555 GAGDHSNHVHWAMDT
+1555 GAGDHSNHVHWAMNT

-1748 DPELPDDRRNVEASH
+1748 DPELPDDRRNVEAAH

-1841 LIAQFK
+1841 LITQFK
-1847 RNPRDFGRLIG
+1847 RNPREFGRLIG
-1858 KATAEIQRIHHEL
+1858 KATAEIKRIHHEL

-1961 KSEEEASKERKEKQ
+1961 KSEEDASKERKEKQ

-2022 LDTAEDRTREE
+2022 LDTAEERTREE

-2073 EDARKVVDEKEE
+2073 EDARKVVDEKEK
-2085 KEQERLKRIEE
+2085 KEQDRLKKIEE

-2114 YQTFNDEG
+2114 YKTFDDEG

>member
-127 LQSFRNHWE
+127 LQSFKNQWE

-154 DAKEKADEWNEIFEA
+154 DAKEQADEWNQIFDA

-231 AKPFLNMREDWNS
+231 SKPFLNMREDWNS
-244 AENFS
+244 AENFA
-249 DFFSKV
+249 DFFGKV

-320 AFFPDFKPLQRHMSA
+320 AFFPDFKPLQRHIAA

-343 MSVDFANIA
+343 MSVDFGNIA

-478 GLNIRDGAAKIT
+478 GLNIRDGAARVA

-508 NSVRN
+508 NSIRN
-513 GGRLVGRHAKFAAS
+513 GGRMVGRHAKFAAS

-543 MRTVTGSFARGFKR
+543 MRTVTGAFAKGFKR
-557 VGSHFTYFGRVV
+557 VGSNFTYFGRVV

-587 APFVAAGMRAFGAV
+587 APFAAAGMRAFGAV
-601 SSAMTGMLRI
+601 GSAMTGMLRI
-611 VGRMGPVFNAVRT
+611 VGRMGPVFQVVRKA
-624 VMGRIGRVAMGASR
+624 MSRIGRVAMGASR

-650 MMKTLM
+650 MMKALM

-822 MQGAEDMAREME
+822 MKGAEDMAREME

-853 FLGPVGSWAA
+853 FLGPVGTWAA
-863 DKSED
+863 NKSED

-948 FEKMVGFMEQ
+948 FEKMVGFMER

-964 QLGDIVKPLFG
+964 QLGDIVKPLFS

-1007 GFEELGEGFG
+1007 GFEELGEAFG

-1029 SVESLLVTLQ
+1029 SIESLLVTLQ

-1134 RDEAVSGLVE
+1134 RDEAVGGLIE

-1172 GLFAQIVDAVTPLI
+1172 GLFAQIVNAVTPLI

-1302 IEWVIEKVAKP
+1302 IKWVIEKVAQP

-1390 LPGHSVGKDNY
+1390 LPGYSVGKDNY

-1439 ADARHGRLRFS
+1439 NDARHGRLRFS

-1469 IVRQKYP
+1469 IVKQKYP

-1481 SGWRE
+1481 SGWRD

-1585 SGAGAGGGGGN
+1585 SGAGAGGGGGF
-1596 WISQAAN
+1596 IDRAAN
-1603 WLKEKLSFVTN
+1603 WLKEKFSFVTK
-1614 LFGSVKDKLGKQV
+1614 LFGSVKDKIGKQV

-1640 AKNAMSATKDWAK
+1640 AKNMMSSAKDWAK
-1653 SKLDELNPFKGLFS
+1653 SKLDELNPFKGMFS
-1667 GSGPLGSREEVEMYR
+1667 GSGPLGSRAEVEMYR
-1682 DGIIAAFKRQGEEPL
+1682 PGIIDAFKRQGEEPL
-1697 QWRVDALL
+1697 DWRVDALL

-1720 QIVDVNGTGE
+1720 QIVDMNGTGE

-1741 TTWAGYR
+1741 GTWAAYR

-1841 LIAQFK
+1841 LITQFK

-2022 LDTAEDRTREE
+2022 LDTAEERTREE

-2073 EDARKVVDEKEE
+2073 EDARKVVDEKEQ
-2085 KEQERLKRIEE
+2085 KEQDRLKKIEE

-2114 YQTFNDEG
+2114 YKTFNDEG

-2131 AEEKAFRSFMDS
+2131 AEEKAFRSFLDS

>member
-112 IHRELDVDFGMAHEE
+112 IHRELDVDFGMANEE
-127 LQSFRNHWE
+127 LQSFKNHWE

-169 LNRRGGRQVAGVRN
+169 LNRRGGRQISGVRN

-217 DQYFTTLSRMWKLG
+217 DQYFTTLSKMWKLG
-231 AKPFLNMREDWNS
+231 SKPFLNLREDWNS

-352 DFVGKHFTSRIKRAF
+352 DFVGKNFTSRIKRAF
-367 AAVPGAFRAV
+367 ATVPRAFRAV

-478 GLNIRDGAAKIT
+478 GLNIRDGAARVA
-490 KPFKYMAD
+490 KPFKYMAE

-513 GGRLVGRHAKFAAS
+513 GGRMVGRHAKFIAS
-527 RMGENMRVMG
+527 RMGENARVMG

-543 MRTVTGSFARGFKR
+543 MRTFTRTFSRGFKR

-569 GGFGRNLGRA
+569 GGFGRNMGRA

-587 APFVAAGMRAFGAV
+587 APFAAAGMRAFGAV
-601 SSAMTGMLRI
+601 GAAMTGMLRI

-853 FLGPVGSWAA
+853 FLGPVGTWAA
-863 DKSED
+863 NKSED

-948 FEKMVGFMEQ
+948 FEKMVGFMER

-964 QLGDIVKPLFG
+964 QLGDIVKPLFS

-1007 GFEELGEGFG
+1007 GFEELGEAFG

-1029 SVESLLVTLQ
+1029 SIESLLVTLQ

-1134 RDEAVSGLVE
+1134 RDEAVGGLIE

-1154 EGLLGVIEALSP
+1154 EGLLGVIEALAP

-1172 GLFAQIVDAVTPLI
+1172 GLFAQIVNAVTPLI

-1268 IFEAFAAVIKW
+1268 IFESLAAVIKW

-1292 RKAFSKVMDG
+1292 RKVFSKVMDG

-1406 RTGARLG
+1406 KTGARLG

-1461 GVVGAMEN
+1461 GVVGAMEE

-1555 GAGDHSNHVHWAMDT
+1555 GAGDHSNHVHWAMNT

-1720 QIVDVNGTGE
+1720 QIVDMNGTGE

-2022 LDTAEDRTREE
+2022 LDTAEERTREE

-2048 GASDEEIQK
+2048 GASDEEIQR

-2114 YQTFNDEG
+2114 YKTFNDEG

>member
-127 LQSFRNHWE
+127 LQSFKNQWE

-169 LNRRGGRQVAGVRN
+169 LNRRGGRKISGVRN

-217 DQYFTTLSRMWKLG
+217 DQYFTTLSKMWKLG
-231 AKPFLNMREDWNS
+231 SKPFLNLREDWNT
-244 AENFS
+244 AESFS

-255 GDRAETTKKKILGF
+255 GDRAETTKKRILGF

-320 AFFPDFKPLQRHMSA
+320 AFFPDFKPLQRHIAA

-343 MSVDFANIA
+343 MSVDFGNIA

-478 GLNIRDGAAKIT
+478 GLNIRDGAARVA
-490 KPFKYMAD
+490 KPFKYMAE

-513 GGRLVGRHAKFAAS
+513 GGRLIGRHAKFAAS

-587 APFVAAGMRAFGAV
+587 APFAAAGMRAFGAV
-601 SSAMTGMLRI
+601 GTAISGMFRI
-611 VGRMGPVFNAVRT
+611 IGRMGPVFRVFRA
-624 VMGRIGRVAMGASR
+624 VMGRIGRVATGAAR

-853 FLGPVGSWAA
+853 FLGPVGTWAA
-863 DKSED
+863 NKSED

-891 ISSAK
+891 IASAK

-920 AVGGGGMLAGMA
+920 AEGGGGMLAGMA

-948 FEKMVGFMEQ
+948 FEKMVGFMKQ
-958 ATEFAS
+958 ATDFAS
-964 QLGDIVKPLFG
+964 QLGDIVKPLFSG
-975 GVLSV
+975 LMSV

-992 AGTGELLNS
+992 AGTAELLES
-1001 IASGLE
+1001 ISRGLE

-1017 ENIGNIFAALAP
+1017 ENVGNIFAALAP
-1029 SVESLLVTLQ
+1029 IVESLLVTLQ
-1039 PIIASLGQGLDNA
+1039 PIIAGLGEGLELA
-1052 LTPALEALA
+1052 LVPMLDAAEPFLDTLERMGGPLGELLVTLGGALGKILGPLMSIFLSAFS
-1061 PVMEKLEPLGAPL
+1061 VLEP
-1074 GKLLETVGTALG
+1074 V
-1086 TMFVAAMPLI
+1086 
-1096 ESALTL
+1096 
-1102 IEPLIPILDKVFFYI
+1102 IPILDKVFYYI
-1117 GEIVGAV
+1117 GEIVGALLV
-1124 LEALTPFFTM
+1124 AMEPMFTM
-1134 RDEAVSGLVE
+1134 RDEAVGGLIE
-1144 ALGPLVDVLG
+1144 SLGPLVDVLG
-1154 EGLLGVIEALSP
+1154 EGLLGVIEALAP
-1166 LFPILG
+1166 LFPVLG
-1172 GLFAQIVDAVTPLI
+1172 ELFLGIVEAVSPLI

-1191 VAFVLFSALIDVIEM
+1191 IAMVLFAALIDVIKM
-1206 VMPII
+1206 VMPVI
-1211 PPIADLIGSLA
+1211 PPIVSHFNTMAKI
-1222 STLSDILVVALNW
+1222 LSDVLVIALNW
-1235 LLDTWNTVWPVLSS
+1235 LLDTWNTVWPVLAS

-1268 IFEAFAAVIKW
+1268 IFQSLAKLIKWAVENVIVPVLNVLRDVFSKVIDVIKW
-1279 AIEKIIIPVLEVL
+1279 
-1292 RKAFSKVMDG
+1292 
-1302 IEWVIEKVAKP
+1302 VIENVAKP
-1313 AIDGLKRAFELAVDG
+1313 AIDGLKKAFSLAVDG

-1461 GVVGAMEN
+1461 GVVGAMEE

-1555 GAGDHSNHVHWAMDT
+1555 GAGDHSNHVHWAMST
-1570 PPTLPFGGGVFEGGS
+1570 PPTMPFGGGVFEGGS
-1585 SGAGAGGGGGN
+1585 DGSGGGGGGN
-1596 WISQAAN
+1596 WISRAAN
-1603 WLKEKLSFVTN
+1603 WLKEKLSFVTD
-1614 LFGSVKDKLGKQV
+1614 LFGSVKDKIGKQV

-1653 SKLDELNPFKGLFS
+1653 SKLDELNPFKGLGG

-1720 QIVDVNGTGE
+1720 QIVDMNGTGE

-1841 LIAQFK
+1841 LITQFK
-1847 RNPRDFGRLIG
+1847 RNPREFGRLIG
-1858 KATAEIQRIHHEL
+1858 KATAEIKRIHHEL

-1961 KSEEEASKERKEKQ
+1961 KSEEEASKERKEEE

-2022 LDTAEDRTREE
+2022 LDTAEERTREE

-2073 EDARKVVDEKEE
+2073 EDARKVVDEKEK
-2085 KEQERLKRIEE
+2085 KEQDRLKKIEE

>member
-112 IHRELDVDFGMAHEE
+112 IHRELDVDFGMANEE
-127 LQSFRNHWE
+127 LQSFKNHWE

-169 LNRRGGRQVAGVRN
+169 LNRRGGRQISGVRN

-217 DQYFTTLSRMWKLG
+217 DQYFTTLSKMWKLG
-231 AKPFLNMREDWNS
+231 SKPFLNMREDWNS

-352 DFVGKHFTSRIKRAF
+352 DFVGKNFTSRIKRAF
-367 AAVPGAFRAV
+367 ATVPRAFRAV

-478 GLNIRDGAAKIT
+478 GLNIRDGAARVA
-490 KPFKYMAD
+490 KPFKYMAE

-513 GGRLVGRHAKFAAS
+513 GGRMVGRHAKFIAS
-527 RMGENMRVMG
+527 RMGENARVMG

-543 MRTVTGSFARGFKR
+543 MRTFTRTFSRGFKR

-569 GGFGRNLGRA
+569 GGFGRNMGRA

-587 APFVAAGMRAFGAV
+587 APFAAAGMRAFGAV
-601 SSAMTGMLRI
+601 GAAMTGMLRI

-853 FLGPVGSWAA
+853 FLGPVGTWAA
-863 DKSED
+863 NKSED

-948 FEKMVGFMEQ
+948 FEKMVGFMER

-964 QLGDIVKPLFG
+964 QLGDIVKPLFS

-1007 GFEELGEGFG
+1007 GFEELGEAFG

-1029 SVESLLVTLQ
+1029 SIESLLVTLQ

-1134 RDEAVSGLVE
+1134 RDEAVGGLIE

-1154 EGLLGVIEALSP
+1154 EGLLGVIEALAP

-1172 GLFAQIVDAVTPLI
+1172 GLFAQIVNAVTPLI

-1268 IFEAFAAVIKW
+1268 IFESLAAVIKW

-1292 RKAFSKVMDG
+1292 RKVFSKVMDG

-1390 LPGHSVGKDNY
+1390 LPGYSVGKDNY

-1406 RTGARLG
+1406 KTGARLG

-1461 GVVGAMEN
+1461 GVVGAMEE

-1555 GAGDHSNHVHWAMDT
+1555 GAGDHSNHVHWAMNT

-1720 QIVDVNGTGE
+1720 QIVDMNGTGE

-2048 GASDEEIQK
+2048 GASDEEIQR

>member
-127 LQSFRNHWE
+127 LQSFKNQWE

-367 AAVPGAFRAV
+367 ATVPRAFRAV

-417 RTATFATINQ
+417 RTAAFATINQ

-478 GLNIRDGAAKIT
+478 GLNIRDGAAKIA

-508 NSVRN
+508 NSIRN
-513 GGRLVGRHAKFAAS
+513 GGRLIGRHAKFAAS

-543 MRTVTGSFARGFKR
+543 MRTVTGAFSRGFKR
-557 VGSHFTYFGRVV
+557 VGSNFTYFGRVV

-587 APFVAAGMRAFGAV
+587 APFVTAGMRAFGAV
-601 SSAMTGMLRI
+601 GTAMTGMLRI
-611 VGRMGPVFNAVRT
+611 VGRMGPVFRVVRT
-624 VMGRIGRVAMGASR
+624 AMGRIGRVAMGASR

-650 MMKTLM
+650 MMKALM

-853 FLGPVGSWAA
+853 FLGPVGAWAA

-1268 IFEAFAAVIKW
+1268 IFESLAAVIKW

-1292 RKAFSKVMDG
+1292 RKVFSKVMDG

-1406 RTGARLG
+1406 KTGARLG

-1961 KSEEEASKERKEKQ
+1961 KSEEEASKERKEEE

-2022 LDTAEDRTREE
+2022 LDTAEERTREE

>member
-81 DDVISRRVAL
+81 DDVINRRVAL
-91 DTSEAQRQLEEFGKG
+91 DTSEAQSQLEEFGRG
-106 DPSQGK
+106 GPGQGK
-112 IHRELDVDFGMAHEE
+112 IRRELDVDFGMANEE
-127 LQSFRNHWE
+127 LQSFKNHWE

-169 LNRRGGRQVAGVRN
+169 LNRRGGRKVAGVRN

-194 ENFMGRMMRSM
+194 ENFMGRVVRSM

-217 DQYFTTLSRMWKLG
+217 DQYFTTLSKMWKLG
-231 AKPFLNMREDWNS
+231 SKPFLNMREDWNS
-244 AENFS
+244 AESFS

-320 AFFPDFKPLQRHMSA
+320 AFFPDFKPLQRHIAA

-343 MSVDFANIA
+343 MSVDFGNIA

-478 GLNIRDGAAKIT
+478 GLNIRDGAARVA

-508 NSVRN
+508 NSIRN
-513 GGRLVGRHAKFAAS
+513 GGRMVGRHAKFAAS

-543 MRTVTGSFARGFKR
+543 MRTVTGAFAKGFKR
-557 VGSHFTYFGRVV
+557 VGSNFTYFGRVV

-611 VGRMGPVFNAVRT
+611 VGRMGPVFQVVRKA
-624 VMGRIGRVAMGASR
+624 MSRIGRVAMGASR

-650 MMKTLM
+650 MMKALM

-822 MQGAEDMAREME
+822 MKGAEDMAREME

-853 FLGPVGSWAA
+853 FLGPVGTWAA
-863 DKSED
+863 NKSED

-948 FEKMVGFMEQ
+948 FEKMVGFMER
-958 ATEFAS
+958 ATDFAS
-964 QLGDIVKPLFG
+964 QLGTIVKPLFS

-1029 SVESLLVTLQ
+1029 SIESLLVTLQ

-1061 PVMEKLEPLGAPL
+1061 PIMEKLEPLGAPL

-1134 RDEAVSGLVE
+1134 RDEAVGGLIE

-1172 GLFAQIVDAVTPLI
+1172 GLFAQIVNAVTPLI

-1302 IEWVIEKVAKP
+1302 IKWVIEKVAQP

-1469 IVRQKYP
+1469 IVKQKYP

-1481 SGWRE
+1481 SGWRD

-1585 SGAGAGGGGGN
+1585 SGAGAGGGGGF
-1596 WISQAAN
+1596 IDRAAN
-1603 WLKEKLSFVTN
+1603 WLKEKFSFVTK
-1614 LFGSVKDKLGKQV
+1614 LFGSVKDKIGKQV

-1640 AKNAMSATKDWAK
+1640 AKNMLSSAKDWAK
-1653 SKLDELNPFKGLFS
+1653 SKLDELNPFKGMFS
-1667 GSGPLGSREEVEMYR
+1667 GSGPLGSRAEVEMYR
-1682 DGIIAAFKRQGEEPL
+1682 PGIIDAFKRQGEEPL
-1697 QWRVDALL
+1697 DWRVDALL

-1720 QIVDVNGTGE
+1720 QIVDMNGTGE

-1841 LIAQFK
+1841 LITQFK

-2022 LDTAEDRTREE
+2022 LDTAEERTREE

-2073 EDARKVVDEKEE
+2073 EDARKVVDEKEQ
-2085 KEQERLKRIEE
+2085 KEQDRLKRIEE

-2114 YQTFNDEG
+2114 YQTFTDEG

-2131 AEEKAFRSFMDS
+2131 AEEKAFRSFLDS

>member
-127 LQSFRNHWE
+127 LQSFKNQWE

-217 DQYFTTLSRMWKLG
+217 DQYFTTLSKMWKLG
-231 AKPFLNMREDWNS
+231 SKPFLNLREDWNS

-320 AFFPDFKPLQRHMSA
+320 AFFPDFKPLQRHISA

-367 AAVPGAFRAV
+367 ATVPRAFRAV

-478 GLNIRDGAAKIT
+478 GLNIRDGAARVA
-490 KPFKYMAD
+490 KPFKYMAE

-513 GGRLVGRHAKFAAS
+513 GGRLIGRHAKFAAS

-557 VGSHFTYFGRVV
+557 VGSNFTYFGRVV

-587 APFVAAGMRAFGAV
+587 APFAAAGMRAFGAV

-964 QLGDIVKPLFG
+964 QLGNIVKPLFS

-1029 SVESLLVTLQ
+1029 SIESLLVTLQ

-1061 PVMEKLEPLGAPL
+1061 PIMEKLEPLGAPL

-1124 LEALTPFFTM
+1124 LEALTPFFTL
-1134 RDEAVSGLVE
+1134 RDEAVSGLIE

-1154 EGLLGVIEALSP
+1154 EGLLGVIEALAP

-1172 GLFAQIVDAVTPLI
+1172 DLFAEIVSAVTPLI

-1268 IFEAFAAVIKW
+1268 IFESLAAIIKW

-1292 RKAFSKVMDG
+1292 RKAFSKVMDV
-1302 IEWVIEKVAKP
+1302 IEWVIENIAKP
-1313 AIDGLKRAFELAVDG
+1313 AIDGLKKAFELAVEG

-1461 GVVGAMEN
+1461 GVVGAMEE

-1555 GAGDHSNHVHWAMDT
+1555 GAGDHSNHVHWAMNT

-1603 WLKEKLSFVTN
+1603 WLKEKLSFVTD

-1653 SKLDELNPFKGLFS
+1653 SKLDELNPFKGLFG

-1720 QIVDVNGTGE
+1720 QIVDMNGTGE

-1841 LIAQFK
+1841 LITQFK
-1847 RNPRDFGRLIG
+1847 RNPRDLGRLIG
-1858 KATAEIQRIHHEL
+1858 KATAEIKRIHHEL

-1961 KSEEEASKERKEKQ
+1961 KSEEEASKERKEEE

-2022 LDTAEDRTREE
+2022 LDTAEERTREE

-2073 EDARKVVDEKEE
+2073 EDARKVVDEKEK
-2085 KEQERLKRIEE
+2085 KEQDRLKKIEE

-2114 YQTFNDEG
+2114 YKTFDDEG

>member
-127 LQSFRNHWE
+127 LQSFKNQWE

-169 LNRRGGRQVAGVRN
+169 LNRRGGRKISGVRN

-231 AKPFLNMREDWNS
+231 SKPFLNMREDWNS

-367 AAVPGAFRAV
+367 ATVPRAFRAV
-377 GRGISNTINKS
+377 GSKISETINKS

-478 GLNIRDGAAKIT
+478 GLNIRDGAARVA
-490 KPFKYMAD
+490 KPFKYMAE

-513 GGRLVGRHAKFAAS
+513 GGRLIGRHAKFAAS

-557 VGSHFTYFGRVV
+557 VGSNFTYFGRVV

-587 APFVAAGMRAFGAV
+587 APFAAAGMRAFGAV

-777 ADAVGSMLPIFKR
+777 ASAVGSMLPIFKR

-948 FEKMVGFMEQ
+948 FEKMVGFMER

-964 QLGDIVKPLFG
+964 QLGDIVKPLFS

-1029 SVESLLVTLQ
+1029 SIESLLVTLQ

-1061 PVMEKLEPLGAPL
+1061 PIMEKLEPLGAPL

-1124 LEALTPFFTM
+1124 LEAITPFFTL
-1134 RDEAVSGLVE
+1134 RDEAVSGLIE

-1154 EGLLGVIEALSP
+1154 EGLLGVIEALAP
-1166 LFPILG
+1166 LFPVLG
-1172 GLFAQIVDAVTPLI
+1172 GLFAQIVNAVTPLI

-1268 IFEAFAAVIKW
+1268 IFESLAAIIKW

-1292 RKAFSKVMDG
+1292 RKAFSKVMDV
-1302 IEWVIEKVAKP
+1302 IEWVIENIAKP
-1313 AIDGLKRAFELAVDG
+1313 AIDGLKKAFELAVDG

-1461 GVVGAMEN
+1461 GVVGAMEE

-1555 GAGDHSNHVHWAMDT
+1555 GAGDHSNHVHWAMNT

-1603 WLKEKLSFVTN
+1603 WLKEKLSFVTD

-1653 SKLDELNPFKGLFS
+1653 SKLDELNPFKGLFG

-1841 LIAQFK
+1841 LITQFK
-1847 RNPRDFGRLIG
+1847 RNPRDLGRLIG
-1858 KATAEIQRIHHEL
+1858 KATAEIKRIHHEL

-1961 KSEEEASKERKEKQ
+1961 KSEEEASKERKEEE

-2022 LDTAEDRTREE
+2022 LDTAEERTREE

-2073 EDARKVVDEKEE
+2073 EDARKVVDEKEK
-2085 KEQERLKRIEE
+2085 KEQDRLKKIEE

-2114 YQTFNDEG
+2114 YKTFDDEG

>member
-60 NLFVDVDSSS
+60 NLFVDVDSRS

-91 DTSEAQRQLEEFGKG
+91 NTSEAQRQLEEFGKG

-112 IHRELDVDFGMAHEE
+112 IHRELDVDFGMANEE
-127 LQSFRNHWE
+127 LQSFKNHWE

-154 DAKEKADEWNEIFEA
+154 DAKEQADEWNEIFEA

-231 AKPFLNMREDWNS
+231 SKPFLNMREDWNS
-244 AENFS
+244 AESFS

-320 AFFPDFKPLQRHMSA
+320 AFFPDFKPLQRHIAA

-343 MSVDFANIA
+343 MSVDFGNIA

-478 GLNIRDGAAKIT
+478 GLNIRDGAARVA

-508 NSVRN
+508 NSIRN
-513 GGRLVGRHAKFAAS
+513 GGRMVGRHAKFAAS

-543 MRTVTGSFARGFKR
+543 MRTVTGAFAKGFKR
-557 VGSHFTYFGRVV
+557 VGSNFTYFGRVV

-611 VGRMGPVFNAVRT
+611 VGRMGPVFQVVRKA
-624 VMGRIGRVAMGASR
+624 MSRIGRVAMGASR

-650 MMKTLM
+650 MMKALM

-715 GLGGAFKAAFS
+715 GLGGAFKAAFF

-822 MQGAEDMAREME
+822 MKGAEDMAREME

-853 FLGPVGSWAA
+853 FLGPVGTWAA
-863 DKSED
+863 NKSED

-948 FEKMVGFMEQ
+948 FEKMVGFMER

-964 QLGDIVKPLFG
+964 QLGTIVKPLFS

-1029 SVESLLVTLQ
+1029 SIESLLVTLQ

-1061 PVMEKLEPLGAPL
+1061 PIMEKLEPLGAPL

-1134 RDEAVSGLVE
+1134 RDEAVGGLIE

-1172 GLFAQIVDAVTPLI
+1172 GLFAQIVNAVTPLI

-1222 STLSDILVVALNW
+1222 STLSDILVVALNL

-1302 IEWVIEKVAKP
+1302 IEWVIENVAKP
-1313 AIDGLKRAFELAVDG
+1313 AIDGLKKAFELAVDG

-1469 IVRQKYP
+1469 IVKQKYP

-1585 SGAGAGGGGGN
+1585 SGAGAGGGGGF
-1596 WISQAAN
+1596 IDRAAN
-1603 WLKEKLSFVTN
+1603 WLKEKFSFVTK
-1614 LFGSVKDKLGKQV
+1614 LFGSVKDKIGKQV

-1640 AKNAMSATKDWAK
+1640 AKNMLSSAKDWAK
-1653 SKLDELNPFKGLFS
+1653 SKLDELNPFKGMFS
-1667 GSGPLGSREEVEMYR
+1667 GSGPLGSRAEVEMYR
-1682 DGIIAAFKRQGEEPL
+1682 PGIIEAFKRQGEEPL
-1697 QWRVDALL
+1697 DWRVDALL

-1720 QIVDVNGTGE
+1720 QIVDMNGTGE

-1841 LIAQFK
+1841 LITQFK

-2022 LDTAEDRTREE
+2022 LDTAEERTREE

-2073 EDARKVVDEKEE
+2073 EDARKVVDEKEK

-2114 YQTFNDEG
+2114 YQTFTDEG

-2131 AEEKAFRSFMDS
+2131 AEEKAFRSFLDS

>member
-127 LQSFRNHWE
+127 LQSFKNQWE

-367 AAVPGAFRAV
+367 ATVPRAFRAV

-417 RTATFATINQ
+417 RTAAFATINQ

-478 GLNIRDGAAKIT
+478 GLNIRDGAAKVA

-508 NSVRN
+508 NSIRN
-513 GGRLVGRHAKFAAS
+513 GGRMVGRHAKFAAS

-543 MRTVTGSFARGFKR
+543 MRTVTGAFSRGFKR
-557 VGSHFTYFGRVV
+557 VGSNFTYFGRVV

-587 APFVAAGMRAFGAV
+587 APFVTAGMRAFGAV
-601 SSAMTGMLRI
+601 GTAMTGMLRI
-611 VGRMGPVFNAVRT
+611 VGRMGPVFRVVRT
-624 VMGRIGRVAMGASR
+624 AMGRIGRVAMGASR

-650 MMKTLM
+650 MMKALM

-853 FLGPVGSWAA
+853 FLGPVGAWAA

-1268 IFEAFAAVIKW
+1268 IFESLAAVIKW

-1292 RKAFSKVMDG
+1292 RKVFSKVMDG

-1406 RTGARLG
+1406 KTGARLG

-1961 KSEEEASKERKEKQ
+1961 KSEEEASKERKEEE

-2022 LDTAEDRTREE
+2022 LDTAEERTREE

>member
-91 DTSEAQRQLEEFGKG
+91 DTSEAQRQLEEFGEG

-112 IHRELDVDFGMAHEE
+112 IRRELDVDFGMANEE
-127 LQSFRNHWE
+127 LQSFKNHWE

-154 DAKEKADEWNEIFEA
+154 DAKEQADEWNEIFEA

-231 AKPFLNMREDWNS
+231 SKPFLNMREDWNS
-244 AENFS
+244 AENFA

-300 AFSEL
+300 AFSDL

-320 AFFPDFKPLQRHMSA
+320 AFFPDFKPLQRHIAA

-343 MSVDFANIA
+343 MSVDFGNIA

-478 GLNIRDGAAKIT
+478 GLNIRDGAARVA

-508 NSVRN
+508 NSIRN
-513 GGRLVGRHAKFAAS
+513 GGRMVGRHAKFAAS

-543 MRTVTGSFARGFKR
+543 MRTVTGAFAKGFKR
-557 VGSHFTYFGRVV
+557 VGSNFTYFGRVV

-611 VGRMGPVFNAVRT
+611 VGRMGPVFQVVRKA
-624 VMGRIGRVAMGASR
+624 MSRIGRVAMGASR

-650 MMKTLM
+650 MMKALM

-822 MQGAEDMAREME
+822 MKGAEDMAREME

-853 FLGPVGSWAA
+853 FLGPVGTWAA
-863 DKSED
+863 NKSED

-948 FEKMVGFMEQ
+948 FEKMVGFMKQ
-958 ATEFAS
+958 ATDFAS
-964 QLGDIVKPLFG
+964 QLGTIVKPLFS

-1007 GFEELGEGFG
+1007 GFEELGEAFG

-1029 SVESLLVTLQ
+1029 SIESLLVTLQ

-1134 RDEAVSGLVE
+1134 RDEAVGGLIE

-1172 GLFAQIVDAVTPLI
+1172 GLFAQIVNAVTPLI

-1302 IEWVIEKVAKP
+1302 IKWVIEKVAQP

-1469 IVRQKYP
+1469 IVKQKYP

-1481 SGWRE
+1481 SGWRD

-1585 SGAGAGGGGGN
+1585 SGAGAGGGGGF
-1596 WISQAAN
+1596 IDRAAN
-1603 WLKEKLSFVTN
+1603 WLKEKFSFVTK
-1614 LFGSVKDKLGKQV
+1614 LFGSVKDKIGKQV

-1640 AKNAMSATKDWAK
+1640 AKNMMSSAKDWAK
-1653 SKLDELNPFKGLFS
+1653 SKLDELNPFKGMFS
-1667 GSGPLGSREEVEMYR
+1667 GSGPLGSRAEVEMYR
-1682 DGIIAAFKRQGEEPL
+1682 PGIIDAFKRQGEEPL
-1697 QWRVDALL
+1697 DWRVDALL

-1720 QIVDVNGTGE
+1720 QIVDMNGTGE

-1741 TTWAGYR
+1741 GTWAAYR

-1841 LIAQFK
+1841 LITQFK
-1847 RNPRDFGRLIG
+1847 RNPREFGRLIG

-2022 LDTAEDRTREE
+2022 LDTAEERTREE

-2073 EDARKVVDEKEE
+2073 EDARKVVDEKEK

-2131 AEEKAFRSFMDS
+2131 AEEKAFRSFLDS

>member
-127 LQSFRNHWE
+127 LQSFKNQWE

-154 DAKEKADEWNEIFEA
+154 DAKEQADEWNQIFDA

-217 DQYFTTLSRMWKLG
+217 DQYFTTLSKMWKLG
-231 AKPFLNMREDWNS
+231 SKPFLNLREDWNT
-244 AENFS
+244 AESFS

-320 AFFPDFKPLQRHMSA
+320 AFFPDFKPLQRHIAA

-463 FKNMADIVGMNMRVV
+463 FKNMADIVGVNMRVV
-478 GLNIRDGAAKIT
+478 GLNIRDGAARVA

-543 MRTVTGSFARGFKR
+543 MRTFTGAFARGFKR

-587 APFVAAGMRAFGAV
+587 APFAAAGMRAFGAV
-601 SSAMTGMLRI
+601 GSAISGMFRI
-611 VGRMGPVFNAVRT
+611 IGRMGPVFRVFRGI
-624 VMGRIGRVAMGASR
+624 MGRLGRVAMGAAR

-650 MMKTLM
+650 MMKALM

-666 VAMGGQAVLAAIM
+666 VAMGGQAVIGAVM

-853 FLGPVGSWAA
+853 FLGPVGTWAA
-863 DKSED
+863 NKSED

-948 FEKMVGFMEQ
+948 FEKMVGFMER

-1052 LTPALEALA
+1052 LTPALEAMA
-1061 PVMEKLEPLGAPL
+1061 PIFEKLEPLGEPI

-1086 TMFVAAMPLI
+1086 TILAAAMPLI
-1096 ESALTL
+1096 GSFLTIL
-1102 IEPLIPILDKVFFYI
+1102 EPLIPILDKVFYYI
-1117 GEIVGAV
+1117 GEVVGAL
-1124 LEALTPFFTM
+1124 LEAAEPFFTM

-1154 EGLLGVIEALSP
+1154 EGLLAVIEALSP

-1172 GLFAQIVDAVTPLI
+1172 ALFAEIVNAVTPLI

-1268 IFEAFAAVIKW
+1268 IFESLAAIIKW
-1279 AIEKIIIPVLEVL
+1279 AIEKIIVPVLEVL
-1292 RKAFSKVMDG
+1292 RKAFSKVMDV
-1302 IEWVIEKVAKP
+1302 IEWVVENIAKP
-1313 AIDGLKRAFELAVDG
+1313 AIEGLKKAFELAVEG

-1390 LPGHSVGKDNY
+1390 LPGYSVGKDNY

-1406 RTGARLG
+1406 KTGARLG

-1439 ADARHGRLRFS
+1439 NDARHGRLRFS

-1461 GVVGAMEN
+1461 GVVGAMEE

-1555 GAGDHSNHVHWAMDT
+1555 GAGDHSNHVHWAMNT

-1720 QIVDVNGTGE
+1720 QIVDMNGTGE

-1741 TTWAGYR
+1741 TTWAAYR
-1748 DPELPDDRRNVEASH
+1748 DPELPDDRRNVEAAH

-1774 HWNTGP
+1774 NWNTGP

-1841 LIAQFK
+1841 LITQFK
-1847 RNPRDFGRLIG
+1847 RNPRDLGRLIG

-1932 PDPEAYLEAERRA
+1932 PDPEVYLEAERRA

-1961 KSEEEASKERKEKQ
+1961 KSEEEASKERKEKE

-2022 LDTAEDRTREE
+2022 LDTAEERTREE

-2048 GASDEEIQK
+2048 GASDEEIQR

-2073 EDARKVVDEKEE
+2073 EDARKVVDEKEQ
-2085 KEQERLKRIEE
+2085 KEQDRLKKIEE

-2114 YQTFNDEG
+2114 YKTFNDEG

-2143 AADRVGLGD
+2143 AADRVGLGN

>member
-127 LQSFRNHWE
+127 LQSFKNQWE

-169 LNRRGGRQVAGVRN
+169 LNRRGGRKISGVRN

-217 DQYFTTLSRMWKLG
+217 DQYFTTLSKMWKLG
-231 AKPFLNMREDWNS
+231 SKPFLNLREDWNS

-320 AFFPDFKPLQRHMSA
+320 AFFPDFKPLQRHIAA

-343 MSVDFANIA
+343 MSVDFGNIA

-367 AAVPGAFRAV
+367 ATVPRAFRAV

-478 GLNIRDGAAKIT
+478 GLNIRDGAARVA
-490 KPFKYMAD
+490 KPFKYMAE

-513 GGRLVGRHAKFAAS
+513 GGRLIGRHAKFAAS

-557 VGSHFTYFGRVV
+557 VGSNFTYFGRVV

-587 APFVAAGMRAFGAV
+587 APFAAAGMRAFGAV

-964 QLGDIVKPLFG
+964 QLGDIVKPLFS

-1029 SVESLLVTLQ
+1029 SIESLLVTLQ

-1061 PVMEKLEPLGAPL
+1061 PIMEKLEPLGAPL

-1124 LEALTPFFTM
+1124 LEAITPFFTL
-1134 RDEAVSGLVE
+1134 RDEAVSGLIE

-1154 EGLLGVIEALSP
+1154 EGLLGVIEALAP

-1172 GLFAQIVDAVTPLI
+1172 DLFAEIVSAVTPLI

-1292 RKAFSKVMDG
+1292 RKAFSKVMDV
-1302 IEWVIEKVAKP
+1302 IEWVIENIAKP
-1313 AIDGLKRAFELAVDG
+1313 AIDGLKKAFELAVDG

-1461 GVVGAMEN
+1461 GVVGAMEE

-1603 WLKEKLSFVTN
+1603 WLKEKLSFVTD

-1653 SKLDELNPFKGLFS
+1653 SKLDELNPFKGLFG

-1720 QIVDVNGTGE
+1720 QIVDMNGTGE

-1841 LIAQFK
+1841 LITQFK
-1847 RNPRDFGRLIG
+1847 RNPRDLGRLIG

-1961 KSEEEASKERKEKQ
+1961 KSEEEASKERKEEE

-2022 LDTAEDRTREE
+2022 LDTAEERTREE

-2073 EDARKVVDEKEE
+2073 EDARKVVDEKEK
-2085 KEQERLKRIEE
+2085 KEQDRLKKIEE

-2114 YQTFNDEG
+2114 YKTFDDEG

>member
-127 LQSFRNHWE
+127 LQSFKNQWE

-231 AKPFLNMREDWNS
+231 SKPFLNMREDWNS

-367 AAVPGAFRAV
+367 ATVPRAFRAV

-478 GLNIRDGAAKIT
+478 GLNIRDGAAKIA

-513 GGRLVGRHAKFAAS
+513 GGRLIGRHAKFAAS

-587 APFVAAGMRAFGAV
+587 APFVTAGMRAFGAV

-1268 IFEAFAAVIKW
+1268 IFESLAAVIKW

-1292 RKAFSKVMDG
+1292 RKVFSKVMDG

-1406 RTGARLG
+1406 KTGARLG

-1461 GVVGAMEN
+1461 GVVGAMEE

-1555 GAGDHSNHVHWAMDT
+1555 GAGDHSNHVHWAMNT

-2022 LDTAEDRTREE
+2022 LDTAEERTREE

-2048 GASDEEIQK
+2048 GASDEEIQR

>member
-127 LQSFRNHWE
+127 LQSFKNQWE

-154 DAKEKADEWNEIFEA
+154 DAKEQADEWNQIFDA

-231 AKPFLNMREDWNS
+231 SKPFLNMREDWNS
-244 AENFS
+244 AENFA
-249 DFFSKV
+249 DFFGKV

-300 AFSEL
+300 AFSDL

-320 AFFPDFKPLQRHMSA
+320 AFFPDFKPLQRHIAA

-343 MSVDFANIA
+343 MSVDFGNIA

-478 GLNIRDGAAKIT
+478 GLNIRDGAARVA

-508 NSVRN
+508 NSIRN
-513 GGRLVGRHAKFAAS
+513 GGRMVGRHAKFAAS

-543 MRTVTGSFARGFKR
+543 MRTVTGAFAKGFKR
-557 VGSHFTYFGRVV
+557 VGSNFTYFGRVV

-601 SSAMTGMLRI
+601 GSAMTGMLRI
-611 VGRMGPVFNAVRT
+611 VGRMGPVFQVVRKA
-624 VMGRIGRVAMGASR
+624 MSRIGRVAMGASR

-650 MMKTLM
+650 MMKALM

-822 MQGAEDMAREME
+822 MKGAEDMAREME

-853 FLGPVGSWAA
+853 FLGPVGTWAA
-863 DKSED
+863 NKSED

-948 FEKMVGFMEQ
+948 FEKMVGFMKQ
-958 ATEFAS
+958 ATDFAS
-964 QLGDIVKPLFG
+964 QLGTIVKPLFS

-1007 GFEELGEGFG
+1007 GFEELGEAFG

-1029 SVESLLVTLQ
+1029 SIESLLVTLQ

-1134 RDEAVSGLVE
+1134 RDEAVGGLIE

-1172 GLFAQIVDAVTPLI
+1172 GLFAQIVNAVTPLI

-1302 IEWVIEKVAKP
+1302 IKWVIEKVAQP

-1390 LPGHSVGKDNY
+1390 LPGYSVGKDNY

-1439 ADARHGRLRFS
+1439 NDARHGRLRFS

-1469 IVRQKYP
+1469 IVKQKYP

-1481 SGWRE
+1481 SGWRD

-1585 SGAGAGGGGGN
+1585 SGAGAGGGGGF
-1596 WISQAAN
+1596 IDRAAN
-1603 WLKEKLSFVTN
+1603 WLKEKFSFVTK
-1614 LFGSVKDKLGKQV
+1614 LFGSVKDKIGKQV

-1640 AKNAMSATKDWAK
+1640 AKNMMSSAKDWAK
-1653 SKLDELNPFKGLFS
+1653 SKLDELNPFKGMFS
-1667 GSGPLGSREEVEMYR
+1667 GSGPLGSRAEVEMYR
-1682 DGIIAAFKRQGEEPL
+1682 PGIIDAFKRQGEEPL
-1697 QWRVDALL
+1697 DWRVDALL

-1720 QIVDVNGTGE
+1720 QIVDMNGTGE

-1741 TTWAGYR
+1741 GTWAAYR

-1841 LIAQFK
+1841 LITQFK

-2022 LDTAEDRTREE
+2022 LDTAEERTREE

-2073 EDARKVVDEKEE
+2073 EDARKVVDEKEQ
-2085 KEQERLKRIEE
+2085 KEQDRLKKIEE

-2114 YQTFNDEG
+2114 YKTFNDEG

-2131 AEEKAFRSFMDS
+2131 AEEKAFRSFLDS

>member
-169 LNRRGGRQVAGVRN
+169 LNRRGGRKISGVRN

-853 FLGPVGSWAA
+853 FLGPVGAWAA

-1268 IFEAFAAVIKW
+1268 IFESLAAVIKW

-1461 GVVGAMEN
+1461 GVVGAMEE

-1555 GAGDHSNHVHWAMDT
+1555 GAGDHSNHVHWAMNT

-1748 DPELPDDRRNVEASH
+1748 DPELPDDRRNVEAAH

-2022 LDTAEDRTREE
+2022 LDTAEERTREE

-2057 VQDKLD
+2057 VQDRLD

-2131 AEEKAFRSFMDS
+2131 AEERAFRSFMDS

>member
-127 LQSFRNHWE
+127 LQSFKNQWE

-154 DAKEKADEWNEIFEA
+154 DAKEQADEWNQIFDA

-183 LVDFDAELIDV
+183 LVDFDSELIDV

-231 AKPFLNMREDWNS
+231 SKPFLNLREDWNT
-244 AENFS
+244 AESFS

-320 AFFPDFKPLQRHMSA
+320 AFFPDFKPLQRHISA

-343 MSVDFANIA
+343 MSVDFGNIA

-478 GLNIRDGAAKIT
+478 GLNIRDGAARVA
-490 KPFKYMAD
+490 KPFKYMAE

-513 GGRLVGRHAKFAAS
+513 GGRLIGRHAKFAAS

-601 SSAMTGMLRI
+601 GSAMTGMLRI

-650 MMKTLM
+650 MMKALM

-853 FLGPVGSWAA
+853 FLGPVGTWAA
-863 DKSED
+863 NKSED

-948 FEKMVGFMEQ
+948 FEKMVGFMER

-975 GVLSV
+975 GLLSV

-1007 GFEELGEGFG
+1007 GFEELGEAFG

-1029 SVESLLVTLQ
+1029 SIESLLVTLQ

-1052 LTPALEALA
+1052 LTPALEAMA
-1061 PVMEKLEPLGAPL
+1061 PIFEQLESFGEPL

-1086 TMFVAAMPLI
+1086 TILAAAMPLI
-1096 ESALTL
+1096 GSFLSIL
-1102 IEPLIPILDKVFFYI
+1102 EPLIPILDKVFYYI
-1117 GEIVGAV
+1117 GEVVGAL
-1124 LEALTPFFTM
+1124 LEASEPFFTM

-1154 EGLLGVIEALSP
+1154 EGLLAVIEALSP

-1172 GLFAQIVDAVTPLI
+1172 GLFAQIVNAVTPLI

-1292 RKAFSKVMDG
+1292 RKAFSKVMDV
-1302 IEWVIEKVAKP
+1302 IEWVIENVAKP

-1406 RTGARLG
+1406 KTGARLG

-1434 IDRLN
+1434 IDKLN

-1603 WLKEKLSFVTN
+1603 WLKEKLSFVTD

-1748 DPELPDDRRNVEASH
+1748 DPELPDDRRNVEAAH

-1841 LIAQFK
+1841 LITQFK
-1847 RNPRDFGRLIG
+1847 RNPRDLGRLIG

-2022 LDTAEDRTREE
+2022 LDTAEERTREE

-2073 EDARKVVDEKEE
+2073 EDARKVVDEKEQ
-2085 KEQERLKRIEE
+2085 KEQDRLKKIEE

-2114 YQTFNDEG
+2114 YKTFNDEG

>member
-127 LQSFRNHWE
+127 LQSFKNQWE

-154 DAKEKADEWNEIFEA
+154 DAKEQADEWNQIFDA

-231 AKPFLNMREDWNS
+231 SKPFLNMREDWNS

-320 AFFPDFKPLQRHMSA
+320 AFFPDFKPLQRHISA

-343 MSVDFANIA
+343 MSVDFGNIA

-367 AAVPGAFRAV
+367 ATVPRAFRAV

-417 RTATFATINQ
+417 RTAAFATINQ

-478 GLNIRDGAAKIT
+478 GLNIRDGAARVA

-513 GGRLVGRHAKFAAS
+513 GGRLIGRHAKFAAS

-587 APFVAAGMRAFGAV
+587 APFAAAGMRAFGAV
-601 SSAMTGMLRI
+601 GSAMTGMLRI
-611 VGRMGPVFNAVRT
+611 VGRMGPVFKAVRT
-624 VMGRIGRVAMGASR
+624 AMGRIGRVAMGASR

-650 MMKTLM
+650 MMKALM

-891 ISSAK
+891 IDSAK

-948 FEKMVGFMEQ
+948 FEKMVGFMER

-1007 GFEELGEGFG
+1007 GFEELGEAFG

-1029 SVESLLVTLQ
+1029 SIESLLVTLQ
-1039 PIIASLGQGLDNA
+1039 PIVAGLGQGLDNA
-1052 LTPALEALA
+1052 LTPALEAMA
-1061 PVMEKLEPLGAPL
+1061 PIFEQLESFGEPL

-1086 TMFVAAMPLI
+1086 TILAAAMPLI
-1096 ESALTL
+1096 GSFLSIL
-1102 IEPLIPILDKVFFYI
+1102 EPLIPILDKVFYYI
-1117 GEIVGAV
+1117 GEVVGAL
-1124 LEALTPFFTM
+1124 LEASEPFFTM

-1154 EGLLGVIEALSP
+1154 EGLLAVIEALSP

-1172 GLFAQIVDAVTPLI
+1172 DLFAEIVNAVTPLI

-1292 RKAFSKVMDG
+1292 RKAFSKVMDV
-1302 IEWVIEKVAKP
+1302 IEWVIENVAKP

-1406 RTGARLG
+1406 KTGARLG

-1434 IDRLN
+1434 IDKLN

-1603 WLKEKLSFVTN
+1603 WLKEKLSFVTD

-1748 DPELPDDRRNVEASH
+1748 DPELPDDRRNVEAAH

-1774 HWNTGP
+1774 NWNTGP

-1841 LIAQFK
+1841 LITQFK
-1847 RNPRDFGRLIG
+1847 RNPRDLGRLIG

-1961 KSEEEASKERKEKQ
+1961 KSEEEASKERKEEE

-2022 LDTAEDRTREE
+2022 LDTAEERTREE

-2073 EDARKVVDEKEE
+2073 EDARKVVDEKEK
-2085 KEQERLKRIEE
+2085 KEQDRLKKIEE

-2114 YQTFNDEG
+2114 YKTFDDEG

>member
-127 LQSFRNHWE
+127 LQSFKNQWE

-169 LNRRGGRQVAGVRN
+169 LNRRGGRKISGVRN

-367 AAVPGAFRAV
+367 ATVPRAFRAV

-478 GLNIRDGAAKIT
+478 GLNIRDGAAKIA

-513 GGRLVGRHAKFAAS
+513 GGRMVGRHAKFIAG
-527 RMGENMRVMG
+527 RMGENARVMG

-543 MRTVTGSFARGFKR
+543 MRTFTRTFSRGFKR

-569 GGFGRNLGRA
+569 GGFGRNMGRA

-587 APFVAAGMRAFGAV
+587 APFAAAGMRAFGAV
-601 SSAMTGMLRI
+601 GSAMTGMLRI
-611 VGRMGPVFNAVRT
+611 VGRMGPVFKVVRT
-624 VMGRIGRVAMGASR
+624 AMGRIGRVAMGASR

-650 MMKTLM
+650 MMKALM

-932 AGMQEL
+932 ASMQEL
-938 KEYTSEGNEG
+938 KAYTSEGNEG
-948 FEKMVGFMEQ
+948 FEKMVGFMER

-964 QLGDIVKPLFG
+964 QLGTIVKPLFS

-1007 GFEELGEGFG
+1007 GFEELGEAFG

-1029 SVESLLVTLQ
+1029 SIESLLVTLQ
-1039 PIIASLGQGLDNA
+1039 PIVAGLGQGLDNA
-1052 LTPALEALA
+1052 LTPALEAMA
-1061 PVMEKLEPLGAPL
+1061 PIFEQLESFGEPL

-1086 TMFVAAMPLI
+1086 TILAAAMPLLG
-1096 ESALTL
+1096 SFLTIL
-1102 IEPLIPILDKVFFYI
+1102 EPLIPILDKVFYYI
-1117 GEIVGAV
+1117 GEVVGAV
-1124 LEALTPFFTM
+1124 IEAITPFFTL

-1154 EGLLGVIEALSP
+1154 EGLLAVIEALSP

-1172 GLFAQIVDAVTPLI
+1172 DLFAEIVNAVTPLI

-1268 IFEAFAAVIKW
+1268 IFESLAAVIKW

-1406 RTGARLG
+1406 KTGARLG

-1461 GVVGAMEN
+1461 GVVGAMEE

-1555 GAGDHSNHVHWAMDT
+1555 GAGDHSNHVHWAMNT

-2022 LDTAEDRTREE
+2022 LDTAEERTREE

-2073 EDARKVVDEKEE
+2073 EDARKVVDEKEQ
-2085 KEQERLKRIEE
+2085 KEQDRLKKIEE

>member
-127 LQSFRNHWE
+127 LQSFKNQWE

-169 LNRRGGRQVAGVRN
+169 LNRRGGRKVAGVRN

-194 ENFMGRMMRSM
+194 ENFMGRVVRSM

-217 DQYFTTLSRMWKLG
+217 DQYFTTLSKMWKLG
-231 AKPFLNMREDWNS
+231 SKPFLNMREDWNS
-244 AENFS
+244 AESFS

-320 AFFPDFKPLQRHMSA
+320 AFFPDFKPLQRHIAA

-343 MSVDFANIA
+343 MSVDFGNIA

-478 GLNIRDGAAKIT
+478 GLNIRDGAARVA

-508 NSVRN
+508 NSIRN
-513 GGRLVGRHAKFAAS
+513 GGRMVGRHAKFAAS

-543 MRTVTGSFARGFKR
+543 MRTVTGAFAKGFKR
-557 VGSHFTYFGRVV
+557 VGSNFTYFGRVV

-611 VGRMGPVFNAVRT
+611 VGRMGPVFQVVRKA
-624 VMGRIGRVAMGASR
+624 MSRIGRVAMGASR

-650 MMKTLM
+650 MMKALM

-822 MQGAEDMAREME
+822 MKGAEDMAREME

-853 FLGPVGSWAA
+853 FLGPVGTWAA
-863 DKSED
+863 NKSED

-948 FEKMVGFMEQ
+948 FEKMVGFMER
-958 ATEFAS
+958 ATDFAS
-964 QLGDIVKPLFG
+964 QLGTIVKPLFS

-1029 SVESLLVTLQ
+1029 SIESLLVTLQ

-1061 PVMEKLEPLGAPL
+1061 PIMEKLEPLGAPL

-1134 RDEAVSGLVE
+1134 RDEAVGGLIE

-1172 GLFAQIVDAVTPLI
+1172 GLFAQIVNAVTPLI

-1302 IEWVIEKVAKP
+1302 IKWVIEKVAQP

-1469 IVRQKYP
+1469 IVKQKYP

-1481 SGWRE
+1481 SGWRD

-1585 SGAGAGGGGGN
+1585 SGAGAGGGGGF
-1596 WISQAAN
+1596 IDRAAN
-1603 WLKEKLSFVTN
+1603 WLKEKFSFVTK
-1614 LFGSVKDKLGKQV
+1614 LFGSVKDKIGKQV

-1640 AKNAMSATKDWAK
+1640 AKNMLSSAKDWAK
-1653 SKLDELNPFKGLFS
+1653 SKLDELNPFKGMFS
-1667 GSGPLGSREEVEMYR
+1667 GSGPLGSRAEVEMYR
-1682 DGIIAAFKRQGEEPL
+1682 PGIIDAFKRQGEEPL
-1697 QWRVDALL
+1697 DWRVDALL

-1720 QIVDVNGTGE
+1720 QIVDMNGTGE

-1841 LIAQFK
+1841 LITQFK

-2022 LDTAEDRTREE
+2022 LDTAEERTREE

-2073 EDARKVVDEKEE
+2073 EDARKVVDEKEQ
-2085 KEQERLKRIEE
+2085 KEQDRLKRIEE

-2114 YQTFNDEG
+2114 YQTFTDEG

-2131 AEEKAFRSFMDS
+2131 AEEKAFRSFLDS

>member
-127 LQSFRNHWE
+127 LQSFKNQWE

-154 DAKEKADEWNEIFEA
+154 DAKEQADEWNQIFDA

-183 LVDFDAELIDV
+183 LVDFDSELIDV

-231 AKPFLNMREDWNS
+231 SKPFLNLREDWNT

-320 AFFPDFKPLQRHMSA
+320 AFFPDFKPLQRHISA

-343 MSVDFANIA
+343 MSVDFGNIA

-478 GLNIRDGAAKIT
+478 GLNIRDGAARVA
-490 KPFKYMAD
+490 KPFKYMAE

-513 GGRLVGRHAKFAAS
+513 GGRLIGRHAKFAAS

-601 SSAMTGMLRI
+601 GSAMTGMLRI

-650 MMKTLM
+650 MMKALM

-853 FLGPVGSWAA
+853 FLGPVGTWAA
-863 DKSED
+863 NKSED

-948 FEKMVGFMEQ
+948 FEKMVGFMER

-975 GVLSV
+975 GLLSV

-1007 GFEELGEGFG
+1007 GFEELGEAFG

-1029 SVESLLVTLQ
+1029 SIESLLVTLQ

-1052 LTPALEALA
+1052 LTPALEAMA
-1061 PVMEKLEPLGAPL
+1061 PIFEQLESFGEPL

-1086 TMFVAAMPLI
+1086 TILAAAMPLI
-1096 ESALTL
+1096 GSFLSIL
-1102 IEPLIPILDKVFFYI
+1102 EPLIPILDKVFYYI
-1117 GEIVGAV
+1117 GEVVGAL
-1124 LEALTPFFTM
+1124 LEASEPFFTM

-1154 EGLLGVIEALSP
+1154 EGLLAVIEALSP

-1172 GLFAQIVDAVTPLI
+1172 GLFAQIVNAVTPLI

-1292 RKAFSKVMDG
+1292 RKAFSKVMDV
-1302 IEWVIEKVAKP
+1302 IEWVIENVAKP

-1406 RTGARLG
+1406 KTGARLG

-1434 IDRLN
+1434 IDKLN

-1603 WLKEKLSFVTN
+1603 WLKEKLSFVTD

-1841 LIAQFK
+1841 LITQFK
-1847 RNPRDFGRLIG
+1847 RNPRDLGRLIG

-2022 LDTAEDRTREE
+2022 LDTAEERTREE

-2073 EDARKVVDEKEE
+2073 EDARKVVDEKEQ
-2085 KEQERLKRIEE
+2085 KEQDRLKKIEE

-2114 YQTFNDEG
+2114 YKTFNDEG

>member
-127 LQSFRNHWE
+127 LQSFKNQWE

-169 LNRRGGRQVAGVRN
+169 LNRRGGRKISGVRN

-217 DQYFTTLSRMWKLG
+217 DQYFTTLSKMWKLG
-231 AKPFLNMREDWNS
+231 SKPFLNLREDWNS

-320 AFFPDFKPLQRHMSA
+320 AFFPDFKPLQRHIAA

-367 AAVPGAFRAV
+367 ATVPRAFRAV

-478 GLNIRDGAAKIT
+478 GLNIRDGAARVA
-490 KPFKYMAD
+490 KPFKYMAE

-513 GGRLVGRHAKFAAS
+513 GGRLIGRHAKFAAS

-557 VGSHFTYFGRVV
+557 VGSNFTYFGRVV

-587 APFVAAGMRAFGAV
+587 APFAAAGMRAFGAV

-650 MMKTLM
+650 MMKALM

-948 FEKMVGFMEQ
+948 FEKMVGFMER

-964 QLGDIVKPLFG
+964 QLGTIVKPLFS

-1029 SVESLLVTLQ
+1029 SIESLLVTLQ

-1061 PVMEKLEPLGAPL
+1061 PIMEKLEPLGAPL

-1124 LEALTPFFTM
+1124 LEALTPFFTL
-1134 RDEAVSGLVE
+1134 RDEAVSGLIE

-1154 EGLLGVIEALSP
+1154 EGLLGVIEALAP
-1166 LFPILG
+1166 LFPVLG
-1172 GLFAQIVDAVTPLI
+1172 GLFAQIVNAVTPLI

-1268 IFEAFAAVIKW
+1268 IFESLAAIIKW

-1292 RKAFSKVMDG
+1292 RKAFSKVMDV
-1302 IEWVIEKVAKP
+1302 IEWVIENIAKP
-1313 AIDGLKRAFELAVDG
+1313 AIDGLKKAFELAVEG

-1461 GVVGAMEN
+1461 GVVGAMEE

-1555 GAGDHSNHVHWAMDT
+1555 GAGDHSNHVHWAMNT

-1603 WLKEKLSFVTN
+1603 WLKEKLSFVTD

-1653 SKLDELNPFKGLFS
+1653 SKLDELNPFKGLFG

-1720 QIVDVNGTGE
+1720 QIVDMNGTGE

-1841 LIAQFK
+1841 LITQFK
-1847 RNPRDFGRLIG
+1847 RNPRDLGRLIG

-1961 KSEEEASKERKEKQ
+1961 KSEEEASKERKEEQ

-2022 LDTAEDRTREE
+2022 LDTAEERTREE

-2073 EDARKVVDEKEE
+2073 EDARKVVDEKEK
-2085 KEQERLKRIEE
+2085 KEQDRLKKIEE

-2114 YQTFNDEG
+2114 YKTFDDEG

>member
-60 NLFVDVDSSS
+60 NLFVDVDSRS

-91 DTSEAQRQLEEFGKG
+91 NTSEAQRQLEEFGKG

-112 IHRELDVDFGMAHEE
+112 IHRELDVDFGMANEE
-127 LQSFRNHWE
+127 LQSFKNHWE

-154 DAKEKADEWNEIFEA
+154 DAKEQADEWNEIFEA

-231 AKPFLNMREDWNS
+231 SKPFLNMREDWNS
-244 AENFS
+244 AESFS

-320 AFFPDFKPLQRHMSA
+320 AFFPDFKPLQRHIAA

-343 MSVDFANIA
+343 MSVDFGNIA

-478 GLNIRDGAAKIT
+478 GLNIRDGAARVA

-508 NSVRN
+508 NSIRN
-513 GGRLVGRHAKFAAS
+513 GGRMVGRHAKFAAS

-543 MRTVTGSFARGFKR
+543 MRTVTGAFAKGFKR
-557 VGSHFTYFGRVV
+557 VGSNFTYFGRVV

-611 VGRMGPVFNAVRT
+611 VGRMGPVFQVVRKA
-624 VMGRIGRVAMGASR
+624 MSRIGRVAMGASR

-650 MMKTLM
+650 MMKALM

-822 MQGAEDMAREME
+822 MKGAEDMAREME

-853 FLGPVGSWAA
+853 FLGPVGTWAA
-863 DKSED
+863 NKSED

-948 FEKMVGFMEQ
+948 FEKMVGFMER

-964 QLGDIVKPLFG
+964 QLGTIVKPLFS

-1029 SVESLLVTLQ
+1029 SIESLLVTLQ

-1061 PVMEKLEPLGAPL
+1061 PIMEKLEPLGAPL

-1134 RDEAVSGLVE
+1134 RDEAVGGLIE

-1172 GLFAQIVDAVTPLI
+1172 GLFAQIVNAVTPLI

-1302 IEWVIEKVAKP
+1302 IEWVIENVAKP
-1313 AIDGLKRAFELAVDG
+1313 AIDGLKKAFELAVDG

-1469 IVRQKYP
+1469 IVKQKYP

-1585 SGAGAGGGGGN
+1585 SGAGAGGGGGF
-1596 WISQAAN
+1596 IDRAAN
-1603 WLKEKLSFVTN
+1603 WLKEKFSFVTK
-1614 LFGSVKDKLGKQV
+1614 LFGSVKDKIGKQV

-1640 AKNAMSATKDWAK
+1640 AKNMLSSAKDWAK
-1653 SKLDELNPFKGLFS
+1653 SKLDELNPFKGMFS
-1667 GSGPLGSREEVEMYR
+1667 GSGPLGSRAEVEMYR
-1682 DGIIAAFKRQGEEPL
+1682 PGIIEAFKRQGEEPL
-1697 QWRVDALL
+1697 DWRVDALL

-1720 QIVDVNGTGE
+1720 QIVDMNGTGE

-1841 LIAQFK
+1841 LITQFK

-2022 LDTAEDRTREE
+2022 LDTAEERTREE

-2073 EDARKVVDEKEE
+2073 EDARKVVDEKEK

-2114 YQTFNDEG
+2114 YQTFTDEG

-2131 AEEKAFRSFMDS
+2131 AEEKAFRSFLDS

>member
-127 LQSFRNHWE
+127 LQSFKNQWE

-169 LNRRGGRQVAGVRN
+169 LNRRGGRKISGVRN

-320 AFFPDFKPLQRHMSA
+320 AFFPDFKPLQRHIAA

-367 AAVPGAFRAV
+367 ATVPRAFRAV

-478 GLNIRDGAAKIT
+478 GLNIRDGAARVA
-490 KPFKYMAD
+490 KPFKYMAE

-513 GGRLVGRHAKFAAS
+513 GGRLIGRHAKFAAS

-569 GGFGRNLGRA
+569 GGFGRTLGRA

-587 APFVAAGMRAFGAV
+587 APFAAAGMRAFGAV

-777 ADAVGSMLPIFKR
+777 ADAVGSMLPIFRR

-932 AGMQEL
+932 ASMQEL

-948 FEKMVGFMEQ
+948 FEKMVGFMER

-964 QLGDIVKPLFG
+964 QLGTIVKPLFS

-1029 SVESLLVTLQ
+1029 SIESLLVTLQ

-1061 PVMEKLEPLGAPL
+1061 PIMEKLEPLGAPL

-1124 LEALTPFFTM
+1124 LEALTPFFTL
-1134 RDEAVSGLVE
+1134 RDEAVSGLIE

-1154 EGLLGVIEALSP
+1154 EGLLGVIEALAP

-1172 GLFAQIVDAVTPLI
+1172 DLFAQIVNAVTPLI

-1268 IFEAFAAVIKW
+1268 IFESLAAIIKW

-1292 RKAFSKVMDG
+1292 RKAFSKVMDV
-1302 IEWVIEKVAKP
+1302 IEWVIENIAKP
-1313 AIDGLKRAFELAVDG
+1313 AIDGLKKAFELAVEG

-1406 RTGARLG
+1406 KTGARLG

-1461 GVVGAMEN
+1461 GVVGAMEE

-1555 GAGDHSNHVHWAMDT
+1555 GAGDHSNHVHWAMNT

-1603 WLKEKLSFVTN
+1603 WLKEKLSFVTD

-1653 SKLDELNPFKGLFS
+1653 SKLDELNPFKGLFG

-1720 QIVDVNGTGE
+1720 QIVDMNGTGE

-1841 LIAQFK
+1841 LITQFK
-1847 RNPRDFGRLIG
+1847 RNPRDLGRLIG

-1953 EEAREAKK
+1953 EEAREAEK

-2022 LDTAEDRTREE
+2022 LDTAEERTREE

-2073 EDARKVVDEKEE
+2073 EDARKVVDEKEK
-2085 KEQERLKRIEE
+2085 KEQDRLKKIEE

-2114 YQTFNDEG
+2114 YKTFDDEG

>member
-127 LQSFRNHWE
+127 LQSFKNQWE

-154 DAKEKADEWNEIFEA
+154 DAKEQADEWNQIFDA

-231 AKPFLNMREDWNS
+231 SKPFLNMREDWNS
-244 AENFS
+244 AESFS

-300 AFSEL
+300 AFSDL

-320 AFFPDFKPLQRHMSA
+320 AFFPDFKPLQRHIAA

-343 MSVDFANIA
+343 MSVDFGNIA

-478 GLNIRDGAAKIT
+478 GLNVRDGAARVA

-508 NSVRN
+508 NSIRN
-513 GGRLVGRHAKFAAS
+513 GGRMVGRHAKFAAS

-543 MRTVTGSFARGFKR
+543 MRTVTGAFAKGFKR
-557 VGSHFTYFGRVV
+557 VGSNFTYFGRVV

-611 VGRMGPVFNAVRT
+611 VGRMGPVFKVVRT
-624 VMGRIGRVAMGASR
+624 AMGRIGRVAMGASR

-650 MMKTLM
+650 MMKALM

-822 MQGAEDMAREME
+822 MKGAEDMAREME

-853 FLGPVGSWAA
+853 FLGPVGTWAA
-863 DKSED
+863 NKSED

-948 FEKMVGFMEQ
+948 FEKMVGFMKQ
-958 ATEFAS
+958 ATDFAS
-964 QLGDIVKPLFG
+964 QLGTIVKPLFS

-1007 GFEELGEGFG
+1007 GFEELGEAFG

-1029 SVESLLVTLQ
+1029 SIESLLVTLQ

-1134 RDEAVSGLVE
+1134 RDEAVGGLIE

-1172 GLFAQIVDAVTPLI
+1172 GLFAQIVNAVTPLI

-1302 IEWVIEKVAKP
+1302 IKWVIEKVAQP

-1390 LPGHSVGKDNY
+1390 LPGYSVGKDNY

-1439 ADARHGRLRFS
+1439 NDARHGRLRFS

-1469 IVRQKYP
+1469 IVKQKYP

-1481 SGWRE
+1481 SGWRD

-1585 SGAGAGGGGGN
+1585 SGAGAGGGGGF
-1596 WISQAAN
+1596 IDRAAN
-1603 WLKEKLSFVTN
+1603 WLKEKFSFVTK
-1614 LFGSVKDKLGKQV
+1614 LFGSVKDKIGKQV

-1640 AKNAMSATKDWAK
+1640 AKNMMSSAKDWAK
-1653 SKLDELNPFKGLFS
+1653 SKLDELNPFKGMFS
-1667 GSGPLGSREEVEMYR
+1667 GSGPLGSRAEVEMYR
-1682 DGIIAAFKRQGEEPL
+1682 PGIIDAFKRQGEEPL
-1697 QWRVDALL
+1697 DWRVDALL

-1720 QIVDVNGTGE
+1720 QIVDMNGTGE

-1741 TTWAGYR
+1741 GTWAAYR

-1841 LIAQFK
+1841 LITQFK

-2022 LDTAEDRTREE
+2022 LDTAEERTREE
-2033 HTKELQEKIDQLKKD
+2033 HTKELQDKIDQLKKD

-2073 EDARKVVDEKEE
+2073 EDARKVVDEKEQ
-2085 KEQERLKRIEE
+2085 KEQDRLKRIEE

-2114 YQTFNDEG
+2114 YKTFNDEG

-2131 AEEKAFRSFMDS
+2131 AEEKAFRSFLDS

>member
-112 IHRELDVDFGMAHEE
+112 IHRELDVDFGMANEE
-127 LQSFRNHWE
+127 LQSFKNHWE

-169 LNRRGGRQVAGVRN
+169 LNRRGGRQISGVRN

-217 DQYFTTLSRMWKLG
+217 DQYFTTLSKMWKLG
-231 AKPFLNMREDWNS
+231 SKPFLNMREDWNS

-320 AFFPDFKPLQRHMSA
+320 AFFPDFKPLQRHIAA

-343 MSVDFANIA
+343 MSVDFGNIA

-478 GLNIRDGAAKIT
+478 GLNIRDGAARVA
-490 KPFKYMAD
+490 KPFKYMAE

-513 GGRLVGRHAKFAAS
+513 GGRMVGRHAKFIAS
-527 RMGENMRVMG
+527 RMGENARVMG

-543 MRTVTGSFARGFKR
+543 MRTFTRTFSRGFKR

-569 GGFGRNLGRA
+569 GGFGRNMGRA

-587 APFVAAGMRAFGAV
+587 APFAAAGMRAFGAV
-601 SSAMTGMLRI
+601 GAAMTGMLRI

-853 FLGPVGSWAA
+853 FLGPVGTWAA
-863 DKSED
+863 NKSED

-948 FEKMVGFMEQ
+948 FEKMVGFMER

-964 QLGDIVKPLFG
+964 QLGDIVKPLFS

-1007 GFEELGEGFG
+1007 GFEELGEAFG

-1029 SVESLLVTLQ
+1029 SIESLLVTLQ

-1134 RDEAVSGLVE
+1134 RDEAVGGLIE

-1154 EGLLGVIEALSP
+1154 EGLLGVIEALAP

-1172 GLFAQIVDAVTPLI
+1172 GLFAQIVNAVTPLI

-1268 IFEAFAAVIKW
+1268 IFESLAAVIKW

-1292 RKAFSKVMDG
+1292 RKVFSKVMDG

-1406 RTGARLG
+1406 KTGARLG

-1461 GVVGAMEN
+1461 GVVGAMEE

-1555 GAGDHSNHVHWAMDT
+1555 GAGDHSNHVHWAMNT

-1720 QIVDVNGTGE
+1720 QIVDMNGTGE

-2022 LDTAEDRTREE
+2022 LDTAEERTREE

-2048 GASDEEIQK
+2048 GASDEEIQR

-2114 YQTFNDEG
+2114 YKTFNDEG

>member
-127 LQSFRNHWE
+127 LQSFKNQWE

-154 DAKEKADEWNEIFEA
+154 DAKEQADEWNQIFDA

-231 AKPFLNMREDWNS
+231 SKPFLNMREDWNS
-244 AENFS
+244 AESFS

-300 AFSEL
+300 AFSDL

-320 AFFPDFKPLQRHMSA
+320 AFFPDFKPLQRHIAA

-343 MSVDFANIA
+343 MSVDFGNIA

-478 GLNIRDGAAKIT
+478 GLNVRDGAARVA

-508 NSVRN
+508 NSIRN
-513 GGRLVGRHAKFAAS
+513 GGRMVGRHAKFAAS

-543 MRTVTGSFARGFKR
+543 MRTVTGAFAKGFKR
-557 VGSHFTYFGRVV
+557 VGSNFTYFGRVV

-611 VGRMGPVFNAVRT
+611 VGRMGPVFQVVRKA
-624 VMGRIGRVAMGASR
+624 MSRIGRVAMGASR

-650 MMKTLM
+650 MMKALM

-822 MQGAEDMAREME
+822 MKGAEDMAREME

-853 FLGPVGSWAA
+853 FLGPVGTWAA
-863 DKSED
+863 NKSED

-948 FEKMVGFMEQ
+948 FEKMVGFMKQ
-958 ATEFAS
+958 ATDFAS
-964 QLGDIVKPLFG
+964 QLGTIVKPLFS

-1007 GFEELGEGFG
+1007 GFEELGEAFG

-1029 SVESLLVTLQ
+1029 SIESLLVTLQ

-1134 RDEAVSGLVE
+1134 RDEAVGGLIE

-1172 GLFAQIVDAVTPLI
+1172 GLFAQIVNAVTPLI

-1302 IEWVIEKVAKP
+1302 IKWVIEKVAQP

-1390 LPGHSVGKDNY
+1390 LPGYSVGKDNY

-1439 ADARHGRLRFS
+1439 NDARHGRLRFS

-1469 IVRQKYP
+1469 IVKQKYP

-1481 SGWRE
+1481 SGWRD

-1585 SGAGAGGGGGN
+1585 SGAGAGGGGGF
-1596 WISQAAN
+1596 IDRAAN
-1603 WLKEKLSFVTN
+1603 WLKEKFSFVTK
-1614 LFGSVKDKLGKQV
+1614 LFGSVKDKIGKQV

-1640 AKNAMSATKDWAK
+1640 AKNMMSSAKDWAK
-1653 SKLDELNPFKGLFS
+1653 SKLDELNPFKGMFS
-1667 GSGPLGSREEVEMYR
+1667 GSGPLGSRAEVEMYR
-1682 DGIIAAFKRQGEEPL
+1682 PGIIDAFKRQGEEPL
-1697 QWRVDALL
+1697 DWRVDALL

-1720 QIVDVNGTGE
+1720 QIVDMNGTGE

-1741 TTWAGYR
+1741 GTWAAYR

-1841 LIAQFK
+1841 LITQFK

-2022 LDTAEDRTREE
+2022 LDTAEERTREE
-2033 HTKELQEKIDQLKKD
+2033 HTKELQDKIDQLKKD

-2073 EDARKVVDEKEE
+2073 EDARKVVDEKEQ
-2085 KEQERLKRIEE
+2085 KEQDRLKRIEE

-2114 YQTFNDEG
+2114 YKTFNDEG

-2131 AEEKAFRSFMDS
+2131 AEEKAFRSFLDS

>member
-60 NLFVDVDSSS
+60 NLFVDVDSRS

-81 DDVISRRVAL
+81 DDVINRRVAL
-91 DTSEAQRQLEEFGKG
+91 DTSEAQSQLEEFGRG
-106 DPSQGK
+106 GPGQEK
-112 IHRELDVDFGMAHEE
+112 IHRELDVDFGMANEE

-183 LVDFDAELIDV
+183 LVDFDAELIDA

-217 DQYFTTLSRMWKLG
+217 DQYFTTLSKMWKLG
-231 AKPFLNMREDWNS
+231 SKPFLNMREDWNS

-367 AAVPGAFRAV
+367 ATVPRAFRAV
-377 GRGISNTINKS
+377 GGKISDTISKG

-478 GLNIRDGAAKIT
+478 GLNIRDGAARIA

-513 GGRLVGRHAKFAAS
+513 GGRMVGRHAKFIAS
-527 RMGENMRVMG
+527 RMGENARVMG

-543 MRTVTGSFARGFKR
+543 MRTVTGAFAKGFKR

-587 APFVAAGMRAFGAV
+587 APFAAAGMRAFGAV
-601 SSAMTGMLRI
+601 GSAMTGMLRI
-611 VGRMGPVFNAVRT
+611 VGRMGPVFQGVRK
-624 VMGRIGRVAMGASR
+624 VMSRIGRVAMGASR

-650 MMKTLM
+650 MMKALM

-813 QATSGLEAI
+813 QATAGLEAI

-853 FLGPVGSWAA
+853 FLGPVGTWAA
-863 DKSED
+863 NKSED

-948 FEKMVGFMEQ
+948 FEKMVGFMKQ

-964 QLGDIVKPLFG
+964 QLGTIVKPLFS

-1007 GFEELGEGFG
+1007 GFEELGEAFG

-1029 SVESLLVTLQ
+1029 SIESLLVTLQ

-1052 LTPALEALA
+1052 LTPALEAMA
-1061 PVMEKLEPLGAPL
+1061 PIFEQLESFGEPLGQ
-1074 GKLLETVGTALG
+1074 LLETVGTALG
-1086 TMFVAAMPLI
+1086 TMLSAAMPLLG
-1096 ESALTL
+1096 SFLTIL
-1102 IEPLIPILDKVFFYI
+1102 EPAIPILDKLFFYI

-1124 LEALTPFFTM
+1124 IEAITPFFTL
-1134 RDEAVSGLVE
+1134 RDEAVAGLMD

-1154 EGLLGVIEALSP
+1154 EGLLAVIEALAP

-1172 GLFAQIVDAVTPLI
+1172 DLFADIVDAITPLI

-1191 VAFVLFSALIDVIEM
+1191 IAFVLFSALIDVINM

-1211 PPIADLIGSLA
+1211 PVIAAHFSSLA
-1222 STLSDILVVALNW
+1222 STLSDILVIALNW
-1235 LLDTWNTVWPVLSS
+1235 LLDTWNAVWPTVAS
-1249 VLKWVVDK
+1249 VLKFVIDN
-1257 VIVPGVKVASA
+1257 VIVPGIKIASA
-1268 IFEAFAAVIKW
+1268 VINTFAKFIKW
-1279 AIEKIIIPVLEVL
+1279 AIEKIIVPVLNFLSDV
-1292 RKAFSKVMDG
+1292 FTKVIDV
-1302 IEWVIEKVAKP
+1302 IKWVIENVAKP
-1313 AIDGLKRAFELAVDG
+1313 AIDGLKKAFSLAVDG

-1375 RVSKPAGMNFHQGGV
+1375 RVSKPAGMNFNQGGV
-1390 LPGHSVGKDNY
+1390 LPGYSVGKDNY

-1434 IDRLN
+1434 IQKLN
-1439 ADARHGRLRFS
+1439 EDARHGRLRFS

-1461 GVVGAMEN
+1461 GVVGAMEE

-1555 GAGDHSNHVHWAMDT
+1555 GAGDHSNHVHWAMST
-1570 PPTLPFGGGVFEGGS
+1570 PPTMPFGGGVFEGGS
-1585 SGAGAGGGGGN
+1585 DGSGGGGGGGN
-1596 WISQAAN
+1596 FFARAVN
-1603 WLKEKLSFVTN
+1603 WLKEKLSFVTD
-1614 LFGSVKDKLGKQV
+1614 LFGGVKNKIGKQV
-1627 ANVGDYG
+1627 ANVGNYG
-1634 TLATGT
+1634 ALATGT
-1640 AKNAMSATKDWAK
+1640 AKNMVSATTDWAK
-1653 SKLDELNPFKGLFS
+1653 SKLDELNPFKGLGG

-1720 QIVDVNGTGE
+1720 QIVDMNGTGE

-1774 HWNTGP
+1774 NWNTGP

-1841 LIAQFK
+1841 LITQFK
-1847 RNPRDFGRLIG
+1847 RNPRDLGRLIG

-1961 KSEEEASKERKEKQ
+1961 AAEADSSKERKE
-1975 DEERKKLDEE
+1975 EEDAKRKKLDEE

-1995 AKIAEIDAKIDK
+1995 AKIAEIDAKIDE

-2022 LDTAEDRTREE
+2022 LDTAEERTREE
-2033 HTKELQEKIDQLKKD
+2033 HTKELQDKIDQLKKD

-2073 EDARKVVDEKEE
+2073 EDARKVVDEKEK

-2114 YQTFNDEG
+2114 YKTFNDEG

-2131 AEEKAFRSFMDS
+2131 AEEKAFRSFLDS